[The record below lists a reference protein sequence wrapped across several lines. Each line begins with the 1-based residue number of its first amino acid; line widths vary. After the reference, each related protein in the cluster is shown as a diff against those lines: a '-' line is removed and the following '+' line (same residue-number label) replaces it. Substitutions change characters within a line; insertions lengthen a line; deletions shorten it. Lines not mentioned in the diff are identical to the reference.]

1 MNGGKGEKYCIF
13 ALSKNHHTMKRLF
26 LITIL
31 FTAICSCFGQAKEI
45 TIERI
50 WDDYYFTPRGVPG
63 YTAMP
68 KSDYYTVVK
77 RAGIERYSFATG
89 ERVDMLVANSDLDR
103 LSKGTVNISKV
114 SSYEFSSDE
123 KKVVLAVDEE
133 SIWRRSSLA
142 FYYVY
147 DIENNK
153 LITVADTNTK
163 LHFAFLSEDGQKVLF
178 ARDCDLFYQDLA
190 TGVITQITHDGQ
202 ENAIFNGYADWV
214 YEEELDMSS
223 AASWSPDGSKIAF
236 LRFDQ
241 RRVKEYNFALYDN
254 LYPTDFK
261 YKYPKAGEDNSLVD
275 VYIYDLAS
283 KQLTRVDLGDNSNCY
298 FPRVY
303 WLPNSQDAV
312 ILKLNRH
319 QNQLDFIRY
328 NTVTKQQDIVYTDK
342 NDKWLDVTDNY
353 YFLKD
358 GKTMI
363 VTSERDGFNHI
374 YKVTLGGEIKQ
385 LTSGNWE
392 VNEIQYV
399 NENKKLIYYLSNE
412 SGVLNRDLYSI
423 TFDGKKK
430 TLMSTGDG
438 WNQPSF
444 SPNGNFYRNQ
454 YSNLNTLPIYTIRD
468 AKGKELRVLNDNK
481 HVKETMNAYGFVDRE
496 IIHFTTEDG
505 TELYGWMMKPANF
518 DPNKKY
524 PVMMN
529 CYGGPGSQQVANS
542 YGSWYDLALYQM
554 LAQKGYISVCVDGRG
569 TATRGDAFKKVIY
582 QQMGK
587 YEAIDQ
593 IAAAN
598 WLKKQSYV
606 DGDRIGIWGWS
617 FGGYLSALSLFRGD
631 GAFKM
636 AISVAPVTNWRYY
649 DNIYTERFMR
659 TPQEN
664 PDGYDLNSP
673 TTYAKDLKGKYLLI
687 HGTADDN
694 VHFQN
699 AMELVKAL
707 NEAGVEYDQFFFP
720 NKNHFIMGGN
730 TRTYLYKKLAKYIL
744 ENL

>member
-1 MNGGKGEKYCIF
+1 
-13 ALSKNHHTMKRLF
+13 MKK
-26 LITIL
+26 TL
-31 FTAICSCFGQAKEI
+31 FTLLLLAATLFSFGQAKKI
-45 TIERI
+45 TIEEI
-50 WDDYYFTPRGVPG
+50 WDKYYFTPRGVPG

-68 KSDYYTVVK
+68 NSDYYTTVS
-77 RAGIERYSFATG
+77 RSGIERYSFATG
-89 ERVDMLVANSDLDR
+89 EKVDMILANADLER
-103 LSKGTVNISKV
+103 LSGGAVNIRKV
-114 SSYEFSSDE
+114 SSYTFSNDE
-123 KKVVLAVDEE
+123 KKLVLAVDEE
-133 SIWRRSSLA
+133 SIWRRSTLA
-142 FYYVY
+142 FYYIY
-147 DIENNK
+147 DIENK
-153 LITVADTNTK
+153 TLQLVADTNTK
-163 LHFAFLSEDGQKVLF
+163 LHFAFLAEDGQKVLF
-178 ARDCDLFYQDLA
+178 ARDCDLFYQDMA
-190 TGVITQITHDGQ
+190 SGKITQITRDGQ
-202 ENAIFNGYADWV
+202 ENAILNGYADWV

-241 RRVKEYNFALYDN
+241 RRVKEYNFAIYDN

-275 VYIYDLAS
+275 VYIYDLATA
-283 KQLTRVDLGDNSNCY
+283 QLTRVDLGDNSNCY

-328 NTVTKQQDIVYTDK
+328 NTVTKQQDIIYTDK

-353 YFLKD
+353 YFLND

-374 YKVTLGGEIKQ
+374 YKVTFGGEIKQ

-399 NENKKLIYYLSNE
+399 NEAKKQIYYLSNE
-412 SGVLNRDLYSI
+412 SGVLNRDLYVI
-423 TFDGKKK
+423 NFDGKKK
-430 TLMSTGDG
+430 TLLSSGDG

-481 HVKETMNAYGFVDRE
+481 HVKETMDKYGFVDRE
-496 IIHFTTEDG
+496 IIHFTTDDG

-518 DPNKKY
+518 DPNKRY

-529 CYGGPGSQQVANS
+529 CYGGPGHQLVMNAYSSA
-542 YGSWYDLALYQM
+542 YDLAFYQM
-554 LAQKGYISVCVDGRG
+554 LAQHGYICVCVDGRG
-569 TATRGDAFKKVIY
+569 SATRGDAFKKVIY

-593 IAAAN
+593 IATAN

-617 FGGYLSALSLFRGD
+617 FGGYLSALSLFRGE

-699 AMELVKAL
+699 AMELVTAL

-730 TRTYLYKKLAKYIL
+730 TRTYLYNKLAKYIL

>member
-1 MNGGKGEKYCIF
+1 
-13 ALSKNHHTMKRLF
+13 MKK
-26 LITIL
+26 IL
-31 FTAICSCFGQAKEI
+31 LLTLMLTAIIISFGQAKKI
-45 TIERI
+45 TIEEI
-50 WDDYYFTPRGVPG
+50 WDKYYFTPRGVPG

-68 KSDYYTVVK
+68 NSDYYTTVS
-77 RAGIERYSFATG
+77 RSGIERYSFATG
-89 ERVDMLVANSDLDR
+89 EQVDMILTNTDLER
-103 LSKGTVNISKV
+103 LSGGAVNIRKV
-114 SSYEFSSDE
+114 SSYVFSNDE
-123 KKVVLAVDEE
+123 KKLVLAVDEE
-133 SIWRRSSLA
+133 SIWRRSTLA

-147 DIENNK
+147 DIEHK
-153 LITVADTNTK
+153 TLQLVADTNTK

-178 ARDCDLFYQDLA
+178 ARDCDLFYQDMA
-190 TGVITQITHDGQ
+190 TGKITQITRDGQ
-202 ENAIFNGYADWV
+202 ENAILNGYADWV

-275 VYIYDLAS
+275 VYIYDLAAQ
-283 KQLTRVDLGDNSNCY
+283 QLTKVDLGDNSNCY

-303 WLPNSQDAV
+303 WMPNSQDAV

-328 NTVTKQQDIVYTDK
+328 NTVTKQPDIVYTDK

-399 NENKKLIYYLSNE
+399 NEAKKQIYYLSNE
-412 SGVLNRDLYSI
+412 SGVLNRDLYVI
-423 TFDGKKK
+423 NFDGKKK
-430 TLMSTGDG
+430 TLISSGDG

-481 HVKETMNAYGFVDRE
+481 HVKETMGKYGFVDRE
-496 IIHFTTEDG
+496 IIHFTTDDG
-505 TELYGWMMKPANF
+505 TELYGWMMKPADFN
-518 DPNKKY
+518 PNKRY
-524 PVMMN
+524 PVMMT
-529 CYGGPGSQQVANS
+529 CYGGPGSQQVMNAYS
-542 YGSWYDLALYQM
+542 SAYDLAFYQM
-554 LAQKGYISVCVDGRG
+554 LAQHGYICVCVDGRG

-617 FGGYLSALSLFRGD
+617 FGGYLSALSLFRGE

-730 TRTYLYKKLAKYIL
+730 TRTYLYNKLAKYIL

>member
-1 MNGGKGEKYCIF
+1 
-13 ALSKNHHTMKRLF
+13 MKKHL
-26 LITIL
+26 LLLLMLVATL
-31 FTAICSCFGQAKEI
+31 VTFGQTKKI
-45 TIERI
+45 TIEDI
-50 WDDYYFTPRGVPG
+50 WNDFKFYPRGVAG

-68 KSDYYTVVK
+68 KSDYYTVIK

-89 ERVDMLVANSDLDR
+89 ERVDMLLSNADLER
-103 LSKGTVNISKV
+103 LSNGAVNISKV
-114 SSYEFSSDE
+114 SGYEFSSDE
-123 KKVVLAVDEE
+123 KRMVIAVEEE

-147 DIENNK
+147 DLVNK
-153 LITVADTNTK
+153 TLTMVADTNTK
-163 LHFAFLSEDGQKVLF
+163 LHFAFLSEDGSKVLF
-178 ARDCDLFYQDLA
+178 ARDCDLFYQDMA
-190 TGVITQITHDGQ
+190 TGKITRITSDGK
-202 ENAIFNGYADWV
+202 ENAILNGYADWV

-223 AASWSPDGSKIAF
+223 AASWSPDGTKIAF
-236 LRFDQ
+236 LRFDES
-241 RRVKEYNFALYDN
+241 RVKEYNFALYDN

-275 VYIYDLAS
+275 VYIYDVAAA
-283 KQLTRVDLGDNSNCY
+283 QLTKIDLGDNSNCY

-303 WLPNSQDAV
+303 WLPNSTDAV
-312 ILKLNRH
+312 VLKLNRH

-328 NTVTKQQDIVYTDK
+328 NTVTKAQDIIYTDK
-342 NDKWLDVTDNY
+342 NDKWLDVTDDY

-374 YKVTLGGEIKQ
+374 YKVTLGGEVKQ
-385 LTSGNWE
+385 LTSGKWE
-392 VNEIQYV
+392 VNKIQYV
-399 NENKKLIYYLSNE
+399 NEAKKQIYYLSNE
-412 SGVLNRDLYSI
+412 SGVLNRDLYVVN
-423 TFDGKKK
+423 FDGKKK
-430 TLMSTGDG
+430 ALISSGDG
-438 WNQPSF
+438 WNQTVF

-468 AKGKELRVLNDNK
+468 AKGKELRVLNDNQN
-481 HVKETMNAYGFVDRE
+481 VQNTMNEYGFVKRE
-496 IIHFTTEDG
+496 IISFTTADG
-505 TELYGWMMKPANF
+505 TQLNGWMMKPANF

-529 CYGGPGSQQVANS
+529 CYGGPGSQQVENAYQS
-542 YGSWYDLALYQM
+542 AQDYAFYQM
-554 LAQKGYISVCVDGRG
+554 LAQHGYISVCVDGRG
-569 TATRGDAFKKVIY
+569 TATRGDEFKKIIY

-593 IAAAN
+593 IATAN
-598 WLKKQSYV
+598 WLKTLPYV
-606 DGDRIGIWGWS
+606 DGSRIGIWGWS
-617 FGGYLSALSLFRGD
+617 FGGYLSALSMFRGE

-649 DNIYTERFMR
+649 DNVYTERFMR

-664 PDGYDLNSP
+664 PDGYDMNSP
-673 TTYAKDLKGKYLLI
+673 TTYANQLNGKYLLI

-699 AMELVKAL
+699 AMELIKGL

-720 NKNHFIMGGN
+720 NKNHFILGGN
-730 TRTYLYKKLAKYIL
+730 TRTYLYTKLAKYIL

>member
-1 MNGGKGEKYCIF
+1 
-13 ALSKNHHTMKRLF
+13 MKKHL
-26 LITIL
+26 LLLLMLVATL
-31 FTAICSCFGQAKEI
+31 VTFGQTKKI
-45 TIERI
+45 TIEDI
-50 WDDYYFTPRGVPG
+50 WNDFKFYPRGVAG

-68 KSDYYTVVK
+68 KSDYYTVIK

-89 ERVDMLVANSDLDR
+89 ERVDMLLSNADLER
-103 LSKGTVNISKV
+103 LSNGAVNISKV
-114 SSYEFSSDE
+114 SGYEFSSDE
-123 KKVVLAVDEE
+123 KRMVIAVEEE

-147 DIENNK
+147 DLVNK
-153 LITVADTNTK
+153 TLTMVADTNTK
-163 LHFAFLSEDGQKVLF
+163 LHFAFLSEDGSKVLF
-178 ARDCDLFYQDLA
+178 ARDCDLFYQDMA
-190 TGVITQITHDGQ
+190 TGKITRITSDGK
-202 ENAIFNGYADWV
+202 ENAILNGYADWV

-223 AASWSPDGSKIAF
+223 AASWSPDGTKIAF
-236 LRFDQ
+236 LRFDES
-241 RRVKEYNFALYDN
+241 RVKEYNFALYDN

-275 VYIYDLAS
+275 VYIYDVAAA
-283 KQLTRVDLGDNSNCY
+283 QLTKIDLGDNSNCY

-303 WLPNSQDAV
+303 WLPNSTDAV
-312 ILKLNRH
+312 VLKLNRH

-328 NTVTKQQDIVYTDK
+328 NTVTKAQDIIYTDK
-342 NDKWLDVTDNY
+342 NDKWLDVTDDY

-374 YKVTLGGEIKQ
+374 YKVTLGGEVKQ
-385 LTSGNWE
+385 LTSGKWE
-392 VNEIQYV
+392 VNKIQYV
-399 NENKKLIYYLSNE
+399 NEAKKQIYYLSNE
-412 SGVLNRDLYSI
+412 SGVLNRDLYVVN
-423 TFDGKKK
+423 FDGKKK
-430 TLMSTGDG
+430 ALISSGDG
-438 WNQPSF
+438 WNQTVF

-468 AKGKELRVLNDNK
+468 AKGKELRVLNDNQN
-481 HVKETMNAYGFVDRE
+481 VQNTMNEYGFVKRE
-496 IIHFTTEDG
+496 IISFTTADG
-505 TELYGWMMKPANF
+505 TQLNGWMMKPANF

-529 CYGGPGSQQVANS
+529 CYGGPGSQQVENAYQS
-542 YGSWYDLALYQM
+542 AQDYAFYQM
-554 LAQKGYISVCVDGRG
+554 LAQHGYISVCVDGRG
-569 TATRGDAFKKVIY
+569 TATRGDEFKKIIY

-593 IAAAN
+593 IATAN
-598 WLKKQSYV
+598 WLKTLPYV
-606 DGDRIGIWGWS
+606 DGSRIGIWGWS
-617 FGGYLSALSLFRGD
+617 FGGYLSALSMFRGE

-649 DNIYTERFMR
+649 DNVYTERFMR

-664 PDGYDLNSP
+664 PDGYDMNSP
-673 TTYAKDLKGKYLLI
+673 TTYANQLKGKYLLI

-699 AMELVKAL
+699 AMELIKGL

-720 NKNHFIMGGN
+720 NKNHFILGGN
-730 TRTYLYKKLAKYIL
+730 TRTYLYTKLAKYIM

>member
-1 MNGGKGEKYCIF
+1 MKKLLLSFFMLAF
-13 ALSKNHHTMKRLF
+13 AV
-26 LITIL
+26 I
-31 FTAICSCFGQAKEI
+31 AFGQAKKI
-45 TIERI
+45 TVEKI
-50 WDDYYFTPRGVPG
+50 WDDFYFYPRGVAG

-68 KSDYYTVVK
+68 KSDCYTVVK
-77 RAGIERYSFATG
+77 RGGIERYSFATG
-89 ERVDMLVANSDLDR
+89 ELIDMLLSNADLER
-103 LSKGTVNISKV
+103 LSGGTVDISKV
-114 SSYEFSSDE
+114 SGYEFTADE
-123 KKVVLAVDEE
+123 SKIVLAIDEE
-133 SIWRRSSLA
+133 SIWRRSTLA

-147 DIENNK
+147 DIAAK
-153 LITVADTNTK
+153 TLTLVADTNTK
-163 LHFAFLSEDGQKVLF
+163 LHFAVLSEDGTKVLF
-178 ARDCDLFYQDLA
+178 ARDCDLFYQELA
-190 TGVITQITHDGQ
+190 TGKITQITRDGKP
-202 ENAIFNGYADWV
+202 NAILNGYADWV
-214 YEEELDMSS
+214 YEEELDMSR
-223 AASWSPDGSKIAF
+223 AASWSPDGTKIAF
-236 LRFDQ
+236 LRFDES
-241 RRVKEYNFALYDN
+241 RVKEYNFALYDE

-275 VYIYDLAS
+275 VYIYDVAAKS
-283 KQLTRVDLGDNSNCY
+283 LTKVDLGDNSNCY

-303 WLPNSQDAV
+303 WMPNSQDAV

-319 QNQLDFIRY
+319 QDRLDFIRY
-328 NTVTKQQDIVYTDK
+328 NTATRQQDIVYTDQ

-353 YFLKD
+353 YFLSD
-358 GKTMI
+358 NNSMI
-363 VTSERDGFNHI
+363 VTSERNGFNHI
-374 YKVTLGGEIKQ
+374 YKVTFGGEIKQ
-385 LTSGNWE
+385 LTNGDWE

-399 NENKKLIYYLSNE
+399 NEKKKLIYYLSNE
-412 SGVLNRDLYSI
+412 SGVLNRDLYVI
-423 TFDGKKK
+423 NFDGKKK
-430 TLMSTGDG
+430 QLLTKGDG
-438 WNQPSF
+438 WASTEF
-444 SPNGNFYRNQ
+444 CPNGNYYRLQ
-454 YSNLNTLPIYTIRD
+454 YSDLNTLPKYTINE
-468 AKGKELRVLNDNK
+468 KSGKELRVLNDNK
-481 HVKETMNAYGFVDRE
+481 HVKETMDKYGFVNRE

-518 DPNKKY
+518 DPNKRY

-529 CYGGPGSQQVANS
+529 CYGGPGSQQVMNAYS
-542 YGSWYDLALYQM
+542 SAQDLAFYQM
-554 LAQKGYISVCVDGRG
+554 LAQHGYISVCVDGRG

-598 WLKKQSYV
+598 WLKKQPYV

-617 FGGYLSALSLFRGD
+617 FCGYLSALSLFRGD

-673 TTYAKDLKGKYLLI
+673 TTYAKDLKGKYFLI

-730 TRTYLYKKLAKYIL
+730 TRTYLYNKLAKYIL

>member
-1 MNGGKGEKYCIF
+1 
-13 ALSKNHHTMKRLF
+13 MKKHL
-26 LITIL
+26 LLLLMLVATL
-31 FTAICSCFGQAKEI
+31 VTFGQTKKI
-45 TIERI
+45 TIEDI
-50 WDDYYFTPRGVPG
+50 WNDFKFYPRGVAG

-68 KSDYYTVVK
+68 KSDYYTVIK

-89 ERVDMLVANSDLDR
+89 ERVDMLLSNADLER
-103 LSKGTVNISKV
+103 LSNGAVNISKV
-114 SSYEFSSDE
+114 SGYEFSSDE
-123 KKVVLAVDEE
+123 KRMVIAVEEE

-147 DIENNK
+147 DLVNK
-153 LITVADTNTK
+153 TLTMVADTNTK
-163 LHFAFLSEDGQKVLF
+163 LHFAFLSEDGSKVLF
-178 ARDCDLFYQDLA
+178 ARDCDLFYQDMA
-190 TGVITQITHDGQ
+190 TGKITRITNDGK
-202 ENAIFNGYADWV
+202 ENAILNGYADWV

-223 AASWSPDGSKIAF
+223 AASWSPDGTKIAF
-236 LRFDQ
+236 LRFDES
-241 RRVKEYNFALYDN
+241 RVKEYNFALYDN

-275 VYIYDLAS
+275 VYIYDVAAA
-283 KQLTRVDLGDNSNCY
+283 QLTKIDLGDNSNCY

-303 WLPNSQDAV
+303 WLPNSTDAV
-312 ILKLNRH
+312 VLKLNRH

-328 NTVTKQQDIVYTDK
+328 NTVTKAQDIIYTDK
-342 NDKWLDVTDNY
+342 NDKWLDVTDDY

-374 YKVTLGGEIKQ
+374 YKVTLGGEVKQ
-385 LTSGNWE
+385 LTSGKWE
-392 VNEIQYV
+392 VNKIQYV
-399 NENKKLIYYLSNE
+399 NEAKKQIYYLSNE
-412 SGVLNRDLYSI
+412 SGVLNRDLYVMN
-423 TFDGKKK
+423 FDGKKK
-430 TLMSTGDG
+430 ALISSGDG
-438 WNQPSF
+438 WNQTVF

-468 AKGKELRVLNDNK
+468 AKGKELRVLNDNQN
-481 HVKETMNAYGFVDRE
+481 VQNTMNEYGFVKRE
-496 IIHFTTEDG
+496 IISFTTADG
-505 TELYGWMMKPANF
+505 TQLNGWMMKPANF

-529 CYGGPGSQQVANS
+529 CYGGPGSQQVENAYQS
-542 YGSWYDLALYQM
+542 AQDYAFYQM
-554 LAQKGYISVCVDGRG
+554 LAQHGYISVCVDGRG
-569 TATRGDAFKKVIY
+569 TATRGDEFKKIIY

-593 IAAAN
+593 IATAN
-598 WLKKQSYV
+598 WLKSLPYV
-606 DGDRIGIWGWS
+606 DGNRIGIWGWS
-617 FGGYLSALSLFRGD
+617 FGGYLSALSMFRGE

-649 DNIYTERFMR
+649 DNVYTERFMR

-664 PDGYDLNSP
+664 PDGYDMNSP
-673 TTYAKDLKGKYLLI
+673 TTYANQLNGKYLLI

-699 AMELVKAL
+699 AMELVKGL

-720 NKNHFIMGGN
+720 NKNHFILGGN
-730 TRTYLYKKLAKYIL
+730 TRTYLYTKLAKYIL

>member
-1 MNGGKGEKYCIF
+1 MKKLLLSFFMLAF
-13 ALSKNHHTMKRLF
+13 AV
-26 LITIL
+26 I
-31 FTAICSCFGQAKEI
+31 AFGQAKKI
-45 TIERI
+45 TVEKI
-50 WDDYYFTPRGVPG
+50 WDDFYFYPRGVAG

-68 KSDYYTVVK
+68 KSDCYTVVK
-77 RAGIERYSFATG
+77 RGGIERYSFATG
-89 ERVDMLVANSDLDR
+89 ELIDMLLSNADLER
-103 LSKGTVNISKV
+103 LSGGTVDISKV
-114 SSYEFSSDE
+114 SGYEFTADE
-123 KKVVLAVDEE
+123 SKIVLAIDEE
-133 SIWRRSSLA
+133 SIWRRSTLA

-147 DIENNK
+147 DIAAK
-153 LITVADTNTK
+153 TLTLVADTNTK
-163 LHFAFLSEDGQKVLF
+163 LHFAVLTEDGTKVLF
-178 ARDCDLFYQDLA
+178 ARDCDLFYQELA
-190 TGVITQITHDGQ
+190 TGKITQITRDGKP
-202 ENAIFNGYADWV
+202 NAILNGYADWV
-214 YEEELDMSS
+214 YEEELDMSR
-223 AASWSPDGSKIAF
+223 AASWSPDGTKIAF
-236 LRFDQ
+236 LRFDES
-241 RRVKEYNFALYDN
+241 RVKEYNFALYDE

-275 VYIYDLAS
+275 VYIYDVAAKS
-283 KQLTRVDLGDNSNCY
+283 LTKVDLGDNSNCY

-303 WLPNSQDAV
+303 WMPNSQDAV

-319 QNQLDFIRY
+319 QDRLDFIRY
-328 NTVTKQQDIVYTDK
+328 NTATRQQDIVYTDQ

-353 YFLKD
+353 YFLSD
-358 GKTMI
+358 NNSMI
-363 VTSERDGFNHI
+363 VTSERNGFNHI
-374 YKVTLGGEIKQ
+374 YKVTFGGEIKQ
-385 LTSGNWE
+385 LTNGDWE

-399 NENKKLIYYLSNE
+399 NEKKKLIYYLSNE
-412 SGVLNRDLYSI
+412 SGVLNRDLYVI
-423 TFDGKKK
+423 NFDGKKK
-430 TLMSTGDG
+430 QLLTKGDG
-438 WNQPSF
+438 WASTEF
-444 SPNGNFYRNQ
+444 CPNGNYYRLQ
-454 YSNLNTLPIYTIRD
+454 YSDLNTLPKYTINE
-468 AKGKELRVLNDNK
+468 KSGKELRVLNDNK
-481 HVKETMNAYGFVDRE
+481 HVKETMDKYGFVNRE

-518 DPNKKY
+518 DPNKRY

-529 CYGGPGSQQVANS
+529 CYGGPGSQQVMNAYS
-542 YGSWYDLALYQM
+542 SAQDLAFYQM
-554 LAQKGYISVCVDGRG
+554 LAQHGYISVCVDGRG

-598 WLKKQSYV
+598 WLKKQPYV

-631 GAFKM
+631 GTFKM

-673 TTYAKDLKGKYLLI
+673 TTYAKDLKGKYFLI

-730 TRTYLYKKLAKYIL
+730 TRTYLYNKLAKYIL

>member
-1 MNGGKGEKYCIF
+1 
-13 ALSKNHHTMKRLF
+13 MKRLF
-26 LITIL
+26 LITLL
-31 FTAICSCFGQAKEI
+31 FTAICSCFGQSKEI

-50 WDDYYFTPRGVPG
+50 WDDFYFYPRGVAG

-77 RAGIERYSFATG
+77 RAGIERYSFETG
-89 ERVDMLVANSDLDR
+89 DRLDLIVANADLDR
-103 LSKGTVNISKV
+103 LSHGAVNISKV
-114 SSYEFSSDE
+114 SGYEFSSDE

-147 DIENNK
+147 DMENNK

-178 ARDCDLFYQDLA
+178 ARDCNLFYQDLA
-190 TGVITQITHDGQ
+190 TREITQITYDGQ

-214 YEEELDMSS
+214 YEEELNMSS

-241 RRVKEYNFALYDN
+241 RRVKEYNFALYDE

-275 VYIYDLAS
+275 VYIYDLAT
-283 KQLTRVDLGDNSNCY
+283 KALTKVDLGDNSNCY

-423 TFDGKKK
+423 NFDGKKK
-430 TLMSTGDG
+430 TLLSSGDG
-438 WNQPSF
+438 WNETEF
-444 SPNGNFYRNQ
+444 SPNGNYYRNQ
-454 YSNLNTLPIYTIRD
+454 YSNLNTLPIYTIRN

-481 HVKETMNAYGFVDRE
+481 HVKQTMDAYGFVDRE

-529 CYGGPGSQQVANS
+529 CYGGPGSQQVMNAYS
-542 YGSWYDLALYQM
+542 GAQDLALYQM

-598 WLKKQSYV
+598 WLKKQPYV
-606 DGDRIGIWGWS
+606 DGSRIGIWGWS
-617 FGGYLSALSLFRGD
+617 FGGYLSALSLFRGED
-631 GAFKM
+631 AFKM

-673 TTYAKDLKGKYLLI
+673 TTYAKDLKGKYLLV

-730 TRTYLYKKLAKYIL
+730 TRTYLYNKLAKYIL

>member
-1 MNGGKGEKYCIF
+1 MKKILLPLLLLAF
-13 ALSKNHHTMKRLF
+13 AMTV
-26 LITIL
+26 
-31 FTAICSCFGQAKEI
+31 FGQDKKI
-45 TIERI
+45 TVERI
-50 WDDYYFTPRGVPG
+50 WNDYYFYPRGVAG

-77 RAGIERYSFATG
+77 RGGIERYSFATG
-89 ERVDMLVANSDLDR
+89 EMVDMLVSNADLER
-103 LSKGTVNISKV
+103 LSDGVVNISNV
-114 SSYEFSSDE
+114 SSYEFTSDE
-123 KKVVLAVDEE
+123 SKIMLAIEEE
-133 SIWRRSSLA
+133 SIWRRSTLA
-142 FYYVY
+142 YYYVY
-147 DIENNK
+147 DIAAQT
-153 LITVADTNTK
+153 LTRVAGTETK
-163 LHFAFLSEDGQKVLF
+163 LHFAVLTEDGTKVLF
-178 ARDCDLFYQDLA
+178 ARDCDLFYQDMA
-190 TGVITQITHDGQ
+190 TGKITQITHDGKP
-202 ENAIFNGYADWV
+202 NAILNGYADWV
-214 YEEELDMSS
+214 YEEELDMSR
-223 AASWSPDGSKIAF
+223 AASWSPDGTKIAF
-236 LRFDQ
+236 LRFDES
-241 RRVKEYNFALYDN
+241 RVKEYNFALYDE

-275 VYIYDLAS
+275 VCIYDVATGSLS
-283 KQLTRVDLGDNSNCY
+283 KVDLGDNTNCY

-303 WLPNSQDAV
+303 WMPDSRDAI

-319 QNQLDFIRY
+319 QNRLDFIRY
-328 NTVTKQQDIVYTDK
+328 NTVTKQQDVVYTDE
-342 NDKWLDVTDNY
+342 NEKWLDVTDNY

-358 GKTMI
+358 GQTMI

-374 YKVTLGGEIKQ
+374 YKVTLGGGRQQ

-399 NENKKLIYYLSNE
+399 SEDKKLIYYLSNE
-412 SGVLNRDLYSI
+412 SGVLNRDLYVI
-423 TFDGKKK
+423 NFDGKKK
-430 TLMSTGDG
+430 KLLSKGDG
-438 WNQPSF
+438 WASTEF
-444 SPNGNFYRNQ
+444 SPNGNYYRLQ
-454 YSNLNTLPIYTIRD
+454 YSDLNTLPKYTINDRT
-468 AKGKELRVLNDNK
+468 GKELRVLNDN
-481 HVKETMNAYGFVDRE
+481 HNVQETMDKFGFVKRE
-496 IIHFTTEDG
+496 IIHFTTDDG

-518 DPNKKY
+518 DPNKRY

-529 CYGGPGSQQVANS
+529 CYGGPGSQQVMNAYS
-542 YGSWYDLALYQM
+542 GAQDLAFYQM
-554 LAQKGYISVCVDGRG
+554 LAQHGYISVCVDGRG
-569 TATRGDAFKKVIY
+569 TATRGDAFKKIIY

-598 WLKKQSYV
+598 WLKKQPFV

-673 TTYAKDLKGKYLLI
+673 TTYAKDLKGSYLLV

-730 TRTYLYKKLAKYIL
+730 TRTYLYNKLSKYIL
-744 ENL
+744 EHL

>member
-1 MNGGKGEKYCIF
+1 
-13 ALSKNHHTMKRLF
+13 MKKHL
-26 LITIL
+26 LLLLMLVATL
-31 FTAICSCFGQAKEI
+31 VTFGQTKKI
-45 TIERI
+45 TVEDI
-50 WDDYYFTPRGVPG
+50 WNDFKFYPRGVAG

-68 KSDYYTVVK
+68 KSDYYTVIK

-89 ERVDMLVANSDLDR
+89 ERVDMLLSNADLER
-103 LSKGTVNISKV
+103 LSNGAVNISKV
-114 SSYEFSSDE
+114 SGYEFSSDE
-123 KKVVLAVDEE
+123 KRMVIAVEEE

-147 DIENNK
+147 DLVNK
-153 LITVADTNTK
+153 TLTMVADTNTK
-163 LHFAFLSEDGQKVLF
+163 LHFAFLSEDGSKVLF
-178 ARDCDLFYQDLA
+178 ARDCDLFYQDMA
-190 TGVITQITHDGQ
+190 TGKITRITSDGK
-202 ENAIFNGYADWV
+202 ENAILNGYADWV

-223 AASWSPDGSKIAF
+223 AASWSPDGTKIAF
-236 LRFDQ
+236 LRFDES
-241 RRVKEYNFALYDN
+241 RVKEYNFALYDN

-275 VYIYDLAS
+275 VYIYDVAAA
-283 KQLTRVDLGDNSNCY
+283 QLTKIDLGDNSNCY

-303 WLPNSQDAV
+303 WLPNSTDAV
-312 ILKLNRH
+312 VLKLNRH

-328 NTVTKQQDIVYTDK
+328 NTVTKAQDIIYTDK
-342 NDKWLDVTDNY
+342 NDKWLDVTDDY

-385 LTSGNWE
+385 LTSGKWE
-392 VNEIQYV
+392 VNKIQYV
-399 NENKKLIYYLSNE
+399 NEAKKQIYYLSNE
-412 SGVLNRDLYSI
+412 SGVLNRDLYVVN
-423 TFDGKKK
+423 FDGKKK
-430 TLMSTGDG
+430 ALISSGDG
-438 WNQPSF
+438 WNQTVF

-468 AKGKELRVLNDNK
+468 AKGKELRVLNDNQN
-481 HVKETMNAYGFVDRE
+481 VQNTMNEYGFVKRE
-496 IIHFTTEDG
+496 IISFTTADG
-505 TELYGWMMKPANF
+505 TQLNGWMMKPANF

-529 CYGGPGSQQVANS
+529 CYGGPGSQQVENAYQS
-542 YGSWYDLALYQM
+542 AQDYAFYQM
-554 LAQKGYISVCVDGRG
+554 LAQHGYISVCVDGRG
-569 TATRGDAFKKVIY
+569 TATRGDEFKKIIY

-593 IAAAN
+593 IATAN
-598 WLKKQSYV
+598 WLKTLPYV
-606 DGDRIGIWGWS
+606 DGSRIGIWGWS
-617 FGGYLSALSLFRGD
+617 FGGYLSALSMFRGE

-649 DNIYTERFMR
+649 DNVYTERFMR

-664 PDGYDLNSP
+664 PDGYDMNSP
-673 TTYAKDLKGKYLLI
+673 TTYANQLNGKYLLI

-699 AMELVKAL
+699 AMELIKGL

-720 NKNHFIMGGN
+720 NKNHFILGGN
-730 TRTYLYKKLAKYIL
+730 TRTYLYTKLAKYIM

>member
-1 MNGGKGEKYCIF
+1 MKKLLLSFFMLAF
-13 ALSKNHHTMKRLF
+13 AV
-26 LITIL
+26 I
-31 FTAICSCFGQAKEI
+31 AFGQAKKI
-45 TIERI
+45 TVEKI
-50 WDDYYFTPRGVPG
+50 WDDFYFYPRGVAG

-68 KSDYYTVVK
+68 KSDCYTVVK
-77 RAGIERYSFATG
+77 RGGIERYSFATG
-89 ERVDMLVANSDLDR
+89 ELIDMLLSNADLER
-103 LSKGTVNISKV
+103 LSGGTVDISKV
-114 SSYEFSSDE
+114 SGYEFTADE
-123 KKVVLAVDEE
+123 SKIVLAIDEE
-133 SIWRRSSLA
+133 SIWRRSTLA

-147 DIENNK
+147 DIAAK
-153 LITVADTNTK
+153 TLTLVADTNTK
-163 LHFAFLSEDGQKVLF
+163 LHFAVLTEDGTKVLF
-178 ARDCDLFYQDLA
+178 ARDCDLFYQELA
-190 TGVITQITHDGQ
+190 TGKITQITRDGKP
-202 ENAIFNGYADWV
+202 NAILNGYADWV
-214 YEEELDMSS
+214 YEEELDMSR
-223 AASWSPDGSKIAF
+223 AASWSPDGTKIAF
-236 LRFDQ
+236 LRFDES
-241 RRVKEYNFALYDN
+241 RVKEYNFALYDE

-275 VYIYDLAS
+275 VYIYDVAAKS
-283 KQLTRVDLGDNSNCY
+283 LTKVDLGDNSNCY

-303 WLPNSQDAV
+303 WMPNSQDAV

-319 QNQLDFIRY
+319 QDRLDFIRY
-328 NTVTKQQDIVYTDK
+328 NTATRQQDIVYTDQ

-353 YFLKD
+353 YFLSD
-358 GKTMI
+358 NNSMI
-363 VTSERDGFNHI
+363 VTSERNGFNHI
-374 YKVTLGGEIKQ
+374 YKVTFGGEIKQ
-385 LTSGNWE
+385 LTNGDWE

-399 NENKKLIYYLSNE
+399 NEKKKLIYYLSNE
-412 SGVLNRDLYSI
+412 SGVLNRDLYVI
-423 TFDGKKK
+423 NFDGKKK
-430 TLMSTGDG
+430 QLLTKGDG
-438 WNQPSF
+438 WASTEF
-444 SPNGNFYRNQ
+444 CPNGNYYRLQ
-454 YSNLNTLPIYTIRD
+454 YSDLNTLPKYTINE
-468 AKGKELRVLNDNK
+468 KSGKELRVLNDNK
-481 HVKETMNAYGFVDRE
+481 HVKETMDKYGFVNRE

-518 DPNKKY
+518 DPNKRY

-529 CYGGPGSQQVANS
+529 CYGGPGSQQVMNAYS
-542 YGSWYDLALYQM
+542 SAQDLAFYQM
-554 LAQKGYISVCVDGRG
+554 LAQHGYISVCVDGRG

-598 WLKKQSYV
+598 WLKKQPYV

-673 TTYAKDLKGKYLLI
+673 TTYAKDLKGKYFLI

-730 TRTYLYKKLAKYIL
+730 TRTYLYNKLTKYIL

>member
-1 MNGGKGEKYCIF
+1 MKKIL
-13 ALSKNHHTMKRLF
+13 LSLF
-26 LITIL
+26 LMAVVVLT
-31 FTAICSCFGQAKEI
+31 FGQDKKI

-50 WDDYYFTPRGVPG
+50 WDDYYFYPRGVAG

-77 RAGIERYSFATG
+77 RGGIELYSFATG
-89 ERVDMLVANSDLDR
+89 DKIDLLVSNEELES
-103 LSKGTVNISKV
+103 LSGGAVNMGKV
-114 SSYEFSSDE
+114 SSYMFTSDE
-123 KKVVLAVDEE
+123 SKIVFAIDEE
-133 SIWRRSSLA
+133 SIWRRSTLA
-142 FYYVY
+142 YYYVY
-147 DIENNK
+147 DIAQK
-153 LITVADTNTK
+153 TLTLVADTNTK
-163 LHFAFLSEDGQKVLF
+163 LHFAVLTEDGTKVLF
-178 ARDCDLFYQDLA
+178 ARDCDLFYQDMA
-190 TGVITQITHDGQ
+190 TGKITQITHDGKP
-202 ENAIFNGYADWV
+202 NAILNGYADWV
-214 YEEELDMSS
+214 YEEELDMSR
-223 AASWSPDGSKIAF
+223 AASWSPDGTKIAF
-236 LRFDQ
+236 LRFDES
-241 RRVKEYNFALYDN
+241 RVKEYNFALYDE

-275 VYIYDLAS
+275 VYIYDIAS
-283 KQLTRVDLGDNSNCY
+283 GNLSKVDLGDNTNCY

-303 WLPNSQDAV
+303 WMPNSRDAI

-319 QNQLDFIRY
+319 QDQLDFIRF
-328 NTVTKQQDIVYTDK
+328 NTVTKQQDIVYTDR

-374 YKVTLGGEIKQ
+374 YKVTLGEGLQQ

-399 NENKKLIYYLSNE
+399 NEDKKLIYYLSNE

-430 TLMSTGDG
+430 TMLSSGDG

-444 SPNGNFYRNQ
+444 SPNGHFYRNQ
-454 YSNLNTLPIYTIRD
+454 YSNLNTLPVYTIRD

-481 HVKETMNAYGFVDRE
+481 HVKETMDKYGFVQRE
-496 IIHFTTEDG
+496 IIHFTTDDG

-518 DPNKKY
+518 NQNKRY
-524 PVMMN
+524 PVMMT
-529 CYGGPGSQQVANS
+529 CYGGPGSQQVMNAYS
-542 YGSWYDLALYQM
+542 SAQDLAFYQM
-554 LAQKGYISVCVDGRG
+554 LAQHGYICVCVDGRG

-598 WLKKQSYV
+598 WLKKQTYV

-673 TTYAKDLKGKYLLI
+673 TTYAKDLKGSYLLI

-730 TRTYLYKKLAKYIL
+730 TRTYLYNKLAKYIL
-744 ENL
+744 EHL

>member
-1 MNGGKGEKYCIF
+1 MKKILLSLLLF
-13 ALSKNHHTMKRLF
+13 AVAMTS
-26 LITIL
+26 
-31 FTAICSCFGQAKEI
+31 FGQDKKI

-50 WDDYYFTPRGVPG
+50 WNDYYFYPRGVAG

-89 ERVDMLVANSDLDR
+89 EMVDMLLSNADLER
-103 LSKGTVNISKV
+103 LSDGAVNMGNV
-114 SSYEFSSDE
+114 SSYKFTSDE
-123 KKVVLAVDEE
+123 SKIVLAIDEE
-133 SIWRRSSLA
+133 SIWRRSTLA
-142 FYYVY
+142 YYYVY
-147 DIENNK
+147 DIAAQT
-153 LITVADTNTK
+153 LTRVAGTETK
-163 LHFAFLSEDGQKVLF
+163 LHFAELTEDGSKVLF
-178 ARDCDLFYQDLA
+178 ARDCDLFYQDMA
-190 TGVITQITHDGQ
+190 TGKITQITHDGQ
-202 ENAIFNGYADWV
+202 PNAILNGYADWV
-214 YEEELDMSS
+214 YEEELDMSG
-223 AASWSPDGSKIAF
+223 AASWSPDGTKIAF
-236 LRFDQ
+236 LRFDES
-241 RRVKEYNFALYDN
+241 RVKEYNFALYDD

-275 VYIYDLAS
+275 VCIYDVATGS
-283 KQLTRVDLGDNSNCY
+283 LTKVDLGDNTNCY

-303 WLPNSQDAV
+303 WMPNSRDAI

-319 QNQLDFIRY
+319 QNRLDFIRY
-328 NTVTKQQDIVYTDK
+328 NTVTKQQEVVYTDE

-358 GKTMI
+358 GQTMI

-374 YKVTLGGEIKQ
+374 YKVTLGGGLQQ

-399 NENKKLIYYLSNE
+399 SEDKKLIYYLSNE
-412 SGVLNRDLYSI
+412 SGVLNRDLYVI
-423 TFDGKKK
+423 NFDGKKK
-430 TLMSTGDG
+430 KLLSKGDG
-438 WNQPSF
+438 WASTEF
-444 SPNGNFYRNQ
+444 SPNGNYYRLQ
-454 YSNLNTLPIYTIRD
+454 YSDLNTLPKYTINDRT
-468 AKGKELRVLNDNK
+468 GKELRVLNDN
-481 HVKETMNAYGFVDRE
+481 HNVQETMDKFGFVKRE
-496 IIHFTTEDG
+496 IIHFTTDDG

-518 DPNKKY
+518 DPNKRY

-529 CYGGPGSQQVANS
+529 CYGGPGSQQVMNAYS
-542 YGSWYDLALYQM
+542 GAQDLAFYQM
-554 LAQKGYISVCVDGRG
+554 LAQHGYISVCVDGRG

-598 WLKKQSYV
+598 WLKKQPFV

-673 TTYAKDLKGKYLLI
+673 TTYAKDLKGSYLLV

-730 TRTYLYKKLAKYIL
+730 TRTYLYNKLAKYIL

>member
-1 MNGGKGEKYCIF
+1 
-13 ALSKNHHTMKRLF
+13 MKKHL
-26 LITIL
+26 LLLLMLVATL
-31 FTAICSCFGQAKEI
+31 VTFGQTKKI
-45 TIERI
+45 TIEDI
-50 WDDYYFTPRGVPG
+50 WNDFKFYPRGVAG

-68 KSDYYTVVK
+68 KSDYYTVIK

-89 ERVDMLVANSDLDR
+89 ERVDMLLSNADLER
-103 LSKGTVNISKV
+103 LSNGAVNISKV
-114 SSYEFSSDE
+114 SGYEFSSDE
-123 KKVVLAVDEE
+123 KRMVIAVEEE

-147 DIENNK
+147 DLVNK
-153 LITVADTNTK
+153 TLTMVADTNTK
-163 LHFAFLSEDGQKVLF
+163 LHFAFLSEDGSKVLF
-178 ARDCDLFYQDLA
+178 ARDCDLFYQDMA
-190 TGVITQITHDGQ
+190 TGKITRITSDGK
-202 ENAIFNGYADWV
+202 ENAILNGYADWV

-223 AASWSPDGSKIAF
+223 AASWSPDGTKIAF
-236 LRFDQ
+236 LRFDES
-241 RRVKEYNFALYDN
+241 RVKEYNFALYDN

-275 VYIYDLAS
+275 VYIYDVAAA
-283 KQLTRVDLGDNSNCY
+283 QLTKIDLGDNSNCY

-303 WLPNSQDAV
+303 WLPNSTDAV
-312 ILKLNRH
+312 VLKLNRH

-328 NTVTKQQDIVYTDK
+328 NTVTKAQDIIYTDK
-342 NDKWLDVTDNY
+342 NDKWLDVTDDY

-374 YKVTLGGEIKQ
+374 YKVTLGGEVKQ
-385 LTSGNWE
+385 LTSGKWE
-392 VNEIQYV
+392 VNKIQYV
-399 NENKKLIYYLSNE
+399 NEAKKQIYYLSNE
-412 SGVLNRDLYSI
+412 SGVLNRDLYVVN
-423 TFDGKKK
+423 FDGKKK
-430 TLMSTGDG
+430 ALISSGDG
-438 WNQPSF
+438 WNQTVF

-468 AKGKELRVLNDNK
+468 AKGKELRVLNDNQN
-481 HVKETMNAYGFVDRE
+481 VQNTMNEYGFVKRE
-496 IIHFTTEDG
+496 IISFTTADG
-505 TELYGWMMKPANF
+505 TQLNGWIMKPANF

-529 CYGGPGSQQVANS
+529 CYGGPGSQQVENAYQS
-542 YGSWYDLALYQM
+542 AQDYAFYQM
-554 LAQKGYISVCVDGRG
+554 LAQHGYISVCVDGRG
-569 TATRGDAFKKVIY
+569 TATRGDEFKKIIY

-593 IAAAN
+593 IATAN
-598 WLKKQSYV
+598 WLKTLPYV
-606 DGDRIGIWGWS
+606 DGSRIGIWGWS
-617 FGGYLSALSLFRGD
+617 FGGYLSALSMFRGE

-649 DNIYTERFMR
+649 DNVYTERFMR

-664 PDGYDLNSP
+664 PDGYDMNSP
-673 TTYAKDLKGKYLLI
+673 TTYASQLKGKYLLI

-699 AMELVKAL
+699 AMELIKGL

-720 NKNHFIMGGN
+720 NKNHFILGGN
-730 TRTYLYKKLAKYIL
+730 TRTYLYTKLAKYIL

>member
-1 MNGGKGEKYCIF
+1 MLV
-13 ALSKNHHTMKRLF
+13 ATLVT
-26 LITIL
+26 
-31 FTAICSCFGQAKEI
+31 FGQTKKI
-45 TIERI
+45 TVEDI
-50 WDDYYFTPRGVPG
+50 WNDFKFYPRGVAG

-68 KSDYYTVVK
+68 KSDYYTVIK

-89 ERVDMLVANSDLDR
+89 ERVDMLLSNADLER
-103 LSKGTVNISKV
+103 LSNGAVNISKV
-114 SSYEFSSDE
+114 SGYEFSSDE
-123 KKVVLAVDEE
+123 KRMVIAVEEE

-147 DIENNK
+147 DLVNK
-153 LITVADTNTK
+153 TLTMVADTNTK
-163 LHFAFLSEDGQKVLF
+163 LHFAFLSEDGSKVLF
-178 ARDCDLFYQDLA
+178 ARDCDLFYQDMA
-190 TGVITQITHDGQ
+190 TGKITRITSDGK
-202 ENAIFNGYADWV
+202 ENAILNGYADWV

-223 AASWSPDGSKIAF
+223 AASWSPDGTKIAF
-236 LRFDQ
+236 LRFDES
-241 RRVKEYNFALYDN
+241 RVKEYNFALYDN

-275 VYIYDLAS
+275 VYIYDVATA
-283 KQLTRVDLGDNSNCY
+283 QLTKIDLGDNSNCY

-303 WLPNSQDAV
+303 WLPNSTDAV
-312 ILKLNRH
+312 VLKLNRH

-328 NTVTKQQDIVYTDK
+328 NTVTKAQDIIYTDK
-342 NDKWLDVTDNY
+342 NDKWLDVTDDY

-374 YKVTLGGEIKQ
+374 YKVTLGGEVKQ
-385 LTSGNWE
+385 LTSGKWE
-392 VNEIQYV
+392 VNKIQYV
-399 NENKKLIYYLSNE
+399 NEAKKQIYYLSNE
-412 SGVLNRDLYSI
+412 SGVLNRDLYVVN
-423 TFDGKKK
+423 FDGKKK
-430 TLMSTGDG
+430 ALISSGDG
-438 WNQPSF
+438 WNQTVF

-468 AKGKELRVLNDNK
+468 AKGKELRVLNDNQN
-481 HVKETMNAYGFVDRE
+481 VQNTMNEYGFVKRE
-496 IIHFTTEDG
+496 IISFTTADG
-505 TELYGWMMKPANF
+505 TQLNGWMMKPANF

-529 CYGGPGSQQVANS
+529 CYGGPGSQQVENAYQS
-542 YGSWYDLALYQM
+542 AQDYAFYQM
-554 LAQKGYISVCVDGRG
+554 LAQHGYISVCVDGRG
-569 TATRGDAFKKVIY
+569 TATRGDEFKKIIY

-593 IAAAN
+593 IATAN
-598 WLKKQSYV
+598 WLKTLPYV
-606 DGDRIGIWGWS
+606 DGSRIGIWGWS
-617 FGGYLSALSLFRGD
+617 FGGYLSALSMFRGE

-649 DNIYTERFMR
+649 DNVYTERFMR

-664 PDGYDLNSP
+664 PDGYDMNSP
-673 TTYAKDLKGKYLLI
+673 TTYANQLKGKYLLI

-699 AMELVKAL
+699 AMELIKGL

-720 NKNHFIMGGN
+720 NKNHFILGGN
-730 TRTYLYKKLAKYIL
+730 TRTYLYTKLAKYIL

>member
-1 MNGGKGEKYCIF
+1 
-13 ALSKNHHTMKRLF
+13 MKKHL
-26 LITIL
+26 LLLLMVVATL
-31 FTAICSCFGQAKEI
+31 VTFGQTKKI
-45 TIERI
+45 TVEDI
-50 WDDYYFTPRGVPG
+50 WNDFKFYPRGVAG

-68 KSDYYTVVK
+68 QSDYYTVIK

-89 ERVDMLVANSDLDR
+89 ERVDMLLSNDDLER
-103 LSKGTVNISKV
+103 LSHGAVNISKV
-114 SSYEFSSDE
+114 SGYEFSSDE
-123 KKVVLAVDEE
+123 KRMVIAVEEE

-147 DIENNK
+147 DLVNK
-153 LITVADTNTK
+153 TLTMVADTNTK
-163 LHFAFLSEDGQKVLF
+163 LHFAFLSEDGSKVLF
-178 ARDCDLFYQDLA
+178 ARDCDLFYQDMA
-190 TGVITQITHDGQ
+190 TGKITRITNDGK
-202 ENAIFNGYADWV
+202 ENAILNGYADWV

-223 AASWSPDGSKIAF
+223 AASWSPDGKKIAF
-236 LRFDQ
+236 LRFDES
-241 RRVKEYNFALYDN
+241 RVKEYNFALYDN

-275 VYIYDLAS
+275 VYIYDVAS
-283 KQLTRVDLGDNSNCY
+283 AQLTKIDLGDNSNCY

-303 WLPNSQDAV
+303 WLPNSTDAV
-312 ILKLNRH
+312 VLKLNRH

-328 NTVTKQQDIVYTDK
+328 NTITKAQDIIYTDK

-385 LTSGNWE
+385 LTSGRWE

-399 NENKKLIYYLSNE
+399 NEAKKQIYYLSNE
-412 SGVLNRDLYSI
+412 SGVLNRDLYVI
-423 TFDGKKK
+423 GFDGKKK
-430 TLMSTGDG
+430 TLLSSGDG
-438 WNQPSF
+438 WNQTVF

-454 YSNLNTLPIYTIRD
+454 YSNLNTLPKYTIRD
-468 AKGKELRVLNDNK
+468 AKGKELRVLNDNQNVQK
-481 HVKETMNAYGFVDRE
+481 TMNEYGFVKRE
-496 IIHFTTEDG
+496 IISFTTEDG
-505 TELYGWMMKPANF
+505 TQLNGWMMKPANF

-529 CYGGPGSQQVANS
+529 CYGGPGSQQVENAYQS
-542 YGSWYDLALYQM
+542 AQDYAFYQM
-554 LAQKGYISVCVDGRG
+554 LAQHGYISVCVDGRG
-569 TATRGDAFKKVIY
+569 TATRGDEFKKIIY

-593 IAAAN
+593 IATAN
-598 WLKKQSYV
+598 WLKSLPYV
-606 DGDRIGIWGWS
+606 DGNRIGIWGWS
-617 FGGYLSALSLFRGD
+617 FGGYLSALSMFRGD

-649 DNIYTERFMR
+649 DNVYTERFMR

-664 PDGYDLNSP
+664 PDGYDMNSP
-673 TTYAKDLKGKYLLI
+673 TTYASQLKGKYLLI

-699 AMELVKAL
+699 AMELIKGL

-720 NKNHFIMGGN
+720 NKNHFILGGN
-730 TRTYLYKKLAKYIL
+730 TRTYLYTKLAKYIL

>member
-1 MNGGKGEKYCIF
+1 MKKIF
-13 ALSKNHHTMKRLF
+13 ISLLLLVCASITFGQTKK
-26 LITIL
+26 ITIDD
-31 FTAICSCFGQAKEI
+31 
-45 TIERI
+45 I
-50 WDDYYFTPRGVPG
+50 WNDFKFYPRGVPG

-68 KSDYYTVVK
+68 KSDFYTVVK
-77 RAGIERYSFATG
+77 RGGIERYSFSTG
-89 ERVDMLVANSDLDR
+89 NSDGMIITNDELVR
-103 LSKGTVNISKV
+103 LSNGAINMSMISGY
-114 SSYEFSSDE
+114 SFSADE
-123 KKVVLAVDEE
+123 KRMMIAVDAE

-147 DIENNK
+147 DIEHNTLT
-153 LITVADTNTK
+153 LISDTTTK
-163 LHFAFLSEDGQKVLF
+163 LHFAFLTEDGSKVLF
-178 ARDCDLFYQDLA
+178 ARDCDLYYQEMA
-190 TGVITQITHDGQ
+190 TGKITQITFDGQ
-202 ENAIFNGYADWV
+202 ENAILNGYADWV

-223 AASWSPDGSKIAF
+223 AASWSPDGTKIAF
-236 LRFDQ
+236 LRFDE
-241 RRVKEYNFALYDN
+241 RRVKEYTFTQYDG

-275 VYIYDLAS
+275 VFVYDVAAGS
-283 KQLTRVDLGDNSNCY
+283 LTRVDLGDNTNCY

-303 WLPNSQDAV
+303 WLPNSQEVV

-328 NTVTKQQDIVYTDK
+328 NTVSQAQDIVYTDK
-342 NDKWLDVTDNY
+342 NDKWLDITDNY

-374 YKVTLGGEIKQ
+374 YKVTLGGAIVQ

-399 NENKKLIYYLSNE
+399 NEEKKQIYYLSNE
-412 SGVLNRDLYSI
+412 SGELNRDLYVI
-423 TFDGKKK
+423 NFDGKKK
-430 TLMSTGDG
+430 TLLSSGDG

-454 YSNLNTLPIYTIRD
+454 YSNLNTLPKYTIRD
-468 AKGKELRVLNDNK
+468 AKGKELRVLNDNQNVQK
-481 HVKETMNAYGFVDRE
+481 TMDEYGFVKRE
-496 IIHFTTEDG
+496 FFSFVTDDG
-505 TELYGWMMKPANF
+505 TRLNGWMMKPANF
-518 DPNKKY
+518 DTNKRY

-529 CYGGPGSQQVANS
+529 CYGGPGSQQVENA
-542 YGSWYDLALYQM
+542 YGSAQDLAFYQM
-554 LAQKGYISVCVDGRG
+554 LAQHGYISVCVDGRG

-582 QQMGK
+582 LEMGK

-598 WLKKQSYV
+598 WLKKQNYV
-606 DGDRIGIWGWS
+606 DPDRIGIWGWS
-617 FGGYLSALSLFRGD
+617 FGGYLSALSLFRGGD
-631 GAFKM
+631 AFKM

-673 TTYAKDLKGKYLLI
+673 TTYASQLKGKYLLI

-699 AMELVKAL
+699 AIELVRAL

-720 NKNHFIMGGN
+720 DKNHFIMGGN
-730 TRTYLYKKLAKYIL
+730 TRYYLYNKLAKYIL

>member
-1 MNGGKGEKYCIF
+1 MKKLLLSFFMLAF
-13 ALSKNHHTMKRLF
+13 AV
-26 LITIL
+26 I
-31 FTAICSCFGQAKEI
+31 AFGQAKKI
-45 TIERI
+45 TVEKI
-50 WDDYYFTPRGVPG
+50 WDDFYFYPRGVAG

-68 KSDYYTVVK
+68 KSDCYTVVK
-77 RAGIERYSFATG
+77 RGGIERYSFATG
-89 ERVDMLVANSDLDR
+89 ELIDMLLSNTDLER
-103 LSKGTVNISKV
+103 LSCGTVDISKV
-114 SSYEFSSDE
+114 SGYEFTADE
-123 KKVVLAVDEE
+123 SKIVLAIDEE
-133 SIWRRSSLA
+133 SIWRRSTLA

-147 DIENNK
+147 DIAAK
-153 LITVADTNTK
+153 TLTLVADTNTK
-163 LHFAFLSEDGQKVLF
+163 LHFAVLTEDGTKVLF
-178 ARDCDLFYQDLA
+178 ARDCDLFYQELA
-190 TGVITQITHDGQ
+190 TGKITQITRDGKP
-202 ENAIFNGYADWV
+202 NAILNGYADWV
-214 YEEELDMSS
+214 YEEELDMSR
-223 AASWSPDGSKIAF
+223 AASWSPDGTKIAF
-236 LRFDQ
+236 LRFDES
-241 RRVKEYNFALYDN
+241 RVKEYNFALYDE

-275 VYIYDLAS
+275 VYIYDVAAKS
-283 KQLTRVDLGDNSNCY
+283 LTKVDLGDNSNCY

-303 WLPNSQDAV
+303 WMPNSQDAV

-319 QNQLDFIRY
+319 QDRLDFIRY
-328 NTVTKQQDIVYTDK
+328 NTATRQQDIVYTDQ

-353 YFLKD
+353 YFLSD
-358 GKTMI
+358 NNSMI
-363 VTSERDGFNHI
+363 VTSERNGFNHI
-374 YKVTLGGEIKQ
+374 YKVTFGEEIKQ
-385 LTSGNWE
+385 LTNGDWE

-399 NENKKLIYYLSNE
+399 NEKKKLIYYLSNE
-412 SGVLNRDLYSI
+412 SGVLNRDLYAI
-423 TFDGKKK
+423 NFDGKKK
-430 TLMSTGDG
+430 HLLTKGDG
-438 WNQPSF
+438 WASTEF
-444 SPNGNFYRNQ
+444 CPNGNYYRLQ
-454 YSNLNTLPIYTIRD
+454 YSDLNTLPKYTINE
-468 AKGKELRVLNDNK
+468 KSGKELRVLNDNK
-481 HVKETMNAYGFVDRE
+481 HVKETMDKYGFVNRE

-518 DPNKKY
+518 DPNKRY

-529 CYGGPGSQQVANS
+529 CYGGPGSQQVMNAYS
-542 YGSWYDLALYQM
+542 SAQDLAFYQM
-554 LAQKGYISVCVDGRG
+554 LAQHGYISVCVDGRG

-598 WLKKQSYV
+598 WLKKQPYV

-673 TTYAKDLKGKYLLI
+673 TTYAKDLKGKYFLI

-730 TRTYLYKKLAKYIL
+730 TRTYLYNKLAKYIL

>member
-1 MNGGKGEKYCIF
+1 
-13 ALSKNHHTMKRLF
+13 MKKSL
-26 LITIL
+26 LTL
-31 FTAICSCFGQAKEI
+31 LLLAATLLTFGQAKQI
-45 TIERI
+45 TVEDI
-50 WDDYYFTPRGVPG
+50 WDKFAFYPRGVAG

-77 RAGIERYSFATG
+77 RGGIERYSFETG
-89 ERVDMLVANSDLDR
+89 DHIDMLVSNSDLER
-103 LSKGTVNISKV
+103 LSDGAVNISKV
-114 SSYEFSSDE
+114 SGYEFSNDE
-123 KKVVLAVDEE
+123 KKMVLAVDEE

-147 DIENNK
+147 DIENKN
-153 LITVADTNTK
+153 LVMVADNNTK
-163 LHFAFLSEDGQKVLF
+163 LHFAFLSEDGSKVLF

-190 TGVITQITHDGQ
+190 TGQITRITNDGE

-223 AASWSPDGSKIAF
+223 AASWSPDGTKIAF

-275 VYIYDLAS
+275 VYIYDLATA
-283 KQLTRVDLGDNSNCY
+283 QLTKVDLGDNTNCY

-303 WLPNSQDAV
+303 WLPNSRDAV

-328 NTVTKQQDIVYTDK
+328 NTQTQQQDIIYTDK

-358 GKTMI
+358 GQTMI
-363 VTSERDGFNHI
+363 VTSERNGFNHI
-374 YKVTLGGEIKQ
+374 YKVTFGGEIKQ

-399 NENKKLIYYLSNE
+399 NEDKKLIYYLSNE
-412 SGVLNRDLYSI
+412 NGVLNRDLYVI
-423 TFDGKKK
+423 NFDGKRKK
-430 TLMSTGDG
+430 MLSSGDG

-444 SPNGNFYRNQ
+444 SPNGNYYRNQ
-454 YSNLNTLPIYTIRD
+454 HSTLNTLPQYSIFN
-468 AKGKELRVLNDNK
+468 AQGKELRMLNNNSRIL
-481 HVKETMNAYGFVDRE
+481 ETMHEYAFVSRE
-496 IIHFTTEDG
+496 IIHFTTDDG
-505 TELYGWMMKPANF
+505 TELYGWMMRPADFN
-518 DPNKKY
+518 PNKKY
-524 PVMMN
+524 PVMMT
-529 CYGGPGSQQVANS
+529 CYGGPGSQQVMNAYS
-542 YGSWYDLALYQM
+542 SAQDLAFYQM
-554 LAQKGYISVCVDGRG
+554 LAQHGYICVCVDGRG

-598 WLKKQSYV
+598 WLKKQSFV

-730 TRTYLYKKLAKYIL
+730 TRTYLYNKLAKYIL

>member
-1 MNGGKGEKYCIF
+1 MKKILLSLLLF
-13 ALSKNHHTMKRLF
+13 AVAMTS
-26 LITIL
+26 
-31 FTAICSCFGQAKEI
+31 FGQDKKI

-50 WDDYYFTPRGVPG
+50 WNDYYFYPRGVAG

-89 ERVDMLVANSDLDR
+89 EMVDMLLSNADLER
-103 LSKGTVNISKV
+103 LSDGAVNMGNV
-114 SSYEFSSDE
+114 SSYKFTSDE
-123 KKVVLAVDEE
+123 SKIVLAIDEE
-133 SIWRRSSLA
+133 SIWRRSTLA
-142 FYYVY
+142 YYYVY
-147 DIENNK
+147 DISAQT
-153 LITVADTNTK
+153 LTRVAGTETK
-163 LHFAFLSEDGQKVLF
+163 LHFAELTEDGSKVLF
-178 ARDCDLFYQDLA
+178 ARDCDLFYQDMA
-190 TGVITQITHDGQ
+190 TGKITQITHDGQ
-202 ENAIFNGYADWV
+202 PNAILNGYADWV
-214 YEEELDMSS
+214 YEEELDMSG
-223 AASWSPDGSKIAF
+223 AASWSPDGTKIAF
-236 LRFDQ
+236 LRFDES
-241 RRVKEYNFALYDN
+241 RVKEYNFALYDD

-275 VYIYDLAS
+275 VCIYDVATGS
-283 KQLTRVDLGDNSNCY
+283 LTNVDLGDNTNCY

-303 WLPNSQDAV
+303 WMPNSRDAI

-319 QNQLDFIRY
+319 QNRLDFIRY
-328 NTVTKQQDIVYTDK
+328 NTVTKQQDVVYTDE
-342 NDKWLDVTDNY
+342 NEKWLDVTDNY

-358 GKTMI
+358 GQTMI

-374 YKVTLGGEIKQ
+374 YKVTLGGGLQQ

-399 NENKKLIYYLSNE
+399 SEDKKLIYYLSNE
-412 SGVLNRDLYSI
+412 SGVLNRDLYVI
-423 TFDGKKK
+423 NFDGKKK
-430 TLMSTGDG
+430 KLLSKGDG
-438 WNQPSF
+438 WASTQF
-444 SPNGNFYRNQ
+444 SPNGNYYRLQ
-454 YSNLNTLPIYTIRD
+454 YSDLNTLPKYTINDRT
-468 AKGKELRVLNDNK
+468 GKELRVLNDN
-481 HVKETMNAYGFVDRE
+481 HNVQETMDKFGFVKRE
-496 IIHFTTEDG
+496 IIHFTTDDG

-518 DPNKKY
+518 DPNKRY

-529 CYGGPGSQQVANS
+529 CYGGPGSQQVMNAYS
-542 YGSWYDLALYQM
+542 GAQDLAFYQM
-554 LAQKGYISVCVDGRG
+554 LAQHGYISVCVDGRG

-598 WLKKQSYV
+598 WLKKQPFV

-673 TTYAKDLKGKYLLI
+673 TTYAKDLKGSYLLV

-730 TRTYLYKKLAKYIL
+730 TRTYLYNKLAKYIL

>member
-1 MNGGKGEKYCIF
+1 
-13 ALSKNHHTMKRLF
+13 MKKHL
-26 LITIL
+26 LLLLMLVATL
-31 FTAICSCFGQAKEI
+31 VTFGQTKKI
-45 TIERI
+45 TVEDI
-50 WDDYYFTPRGVPG
+50 WNDFKFYPRGVAG

-68 KSDYYTVVK
+68 KSDYYTVIK

-89 ERVDMLVANSDLDR
+89 ERVDMLLSNADLER
-103 LSKGTVNISKV
+103 LSNGAVNISKV
-114 SSYEFSSDE
+114 SGYEFSSDE
-123 KKVVLAVDEE
+123 KRMVIAVEEE

-147 DIENNK
+147 DLVNK
-153 LITVADTNTK
+153 TLTMVADTNTK
-163 LHFAFLSEDGQKVLF
+163 LHFAFLSEDGSKVLF
-178 ARDCDLFYQDLA
+178 ARDCDLFYQDMA
-190 TGVITQITHDGQ
+190 TGKITRITSDGK
-202 ENAIFNGYADWV
+202 ENAILNGYADWV

-223 AASWSPDGSKIAF
+223 AASWSPDGTKIAF
-236 LRFDQ
+236 LRFDES
-241 RRVKEYNFALYDN
+241 RVKEYNFALYDN

-275 VYIYDLAS
+275 VYIYDVATA
-283 KQLTRVDLGDNSNCY
+283 QLTKIDLGDNSNCY

-303 WLPNSQDAV
+303 WLPNSTDAV
-312 ILKLNRH
+312 VLKLNRH

-328 NTVTKQQDIVYTDK
+328 NTVTKAQDIIYTDK
-342 NDKWLDVTDNY
+342 NDKWLDVTDDY

-374 YKVTLGGEIKQ
+374 YKVTLGGEVKQ
-385 LTSGNWE
+385 LTSGKWE
-392 VNEIQYV
+392 VNKIQYV
-399 NENKKLIYYLSNE
+399 NEAKKQIYYLSNE
-412 SGVLNRDLYSI
+412 SGVLNRDLYVVN
-423 TFDGKKK
+423 FDGKKK
-430 TLMSTGDG
+430 ALISSGDG
-438 WNQPSF
+438 WNQTVF

-468 AKGKELRVLNDNK
+468 AKGKELRVLNDNQN
-481 HVKETMNAYGFVDRE
+481 VQNTMNEYGFVKRE
-496 IIHFTTEDG
+496 IISFTTADG
-505 TELYGWMMKPANF
+505 TQLNGWMMKPANF

-529 CYGGPGSQQVANS
+529 CYGGPGSQQVENAYQS
-542 YGSWYDLALYQM
+542 AQDYAFYQM
-554 LAQKGYISVCVDGRG
+554 LAQHGYISVCVDGRG
-569 TATRGDAFKKVIY
+569 TATRGDEFKKIIY

-593 IAAAN
+593 IATAN
-598 WLKKQSYV
+598 WLKTLPYV
-606 DGDRIGIWGWS
+606 DGSRIGIWGWS
-617 FGGYLSALSLFRGD
+617 FGGYLSALSMFRGE

-649 DNIYTERFMR
+649 DNVYTERFMR

-664 PDGYDLNSP
+664 PDGYDMNSP
-673 TTYAKDLKGKYLLI
+673 TTYANQLKGKYLLI

-699 AMELVKAL
+699 AMELIKGL

-720 NKNHFIMGGN
+720 NKNHFILGGN
-730 TRTYLYKKLAKYIL
+730 TRTYLYTKLAKYIL

>member
-1 MNGGKGEKYCIF
+1 MKKLLLSFFMLAF
-13 ALSKNHHTMKRLF
+13 AV
-26 LITIL
+26 I
-31 FTAICSCFGQAKEI
+31 AFGQAKKI
-45 TIERI
+45 TVEKI
-50 WDDYYFTPRGVPG
+50 WDDFYFYPRGVAG

-68 KSDYYTVVK
+68 KSDCYTVVK
-77 RAGIERYSFATG
+77 RGGIERYSFATG
-89 ERVDMLVANSDLDR
+89 ELIDMLLSNADLER
-103 LSKGTVNISKV
+103 LSGGTVDISKV
-114 SSYEFSSDE
+114 SGYEFTADE
-123 KKVVLAVDEE
+123 SKIVLAIDEE
-133 SIWRRSSLA
+133 SIWRRSTLA

-147 DIENNK
+147 DIAAK
-153 LITVADTNTK
+153 TLTLVADTNTK
-163 LHFAFLSEDGQKVLF
+163 LHFAVLSEDGTKVLF
-178 ARDCDLFYQDLA
+178 ARDCDLFYQELA
-190 TGVITQITHDGQ
+190 TGKITQITRDGKP
-202 ENAIFNGYADWV
+202 NAILNGYADWV
-214 YEEELDMSS
+214 YEEELDMSR
-223 AASWSPDGSKIAF
+223 AASWSPDGTKIAF
-236 LRFDQ
+236 LRFDES
-241 RRVKEYNFALYDN
+241 RVKEYNFALYDE

-275 VYIYDLAS
+275 VYIYDVAAKS
-283 KQLTRVDLGDNSNCY
+283 LTKVDLGDNSNCY

-303 WLPNSQDAV
+303 WMPNSQDAV

-319 QNQLDFIRY
+319 QDRLDFIRY
-328 NTVTKQQDIVYTDK
+328 NTATRQQDIVYTDQ

-353 YFLKD
+353 YFLSD
-358 GKTMI
+358 NNSMI
-363 VTSERDGFNHI
+363 VTSERNGFNHI
-374 YKVTLGGEIKQ
+374 YKVTFGGEIKQ
-385 LTSGNWE
+385 LTNGDWE

-399 NENKKLIYYLSNE
+399 NEKKKLIYYLSNE
-412 SGVLNRDLYSI
+412 SGVLNRDLYVI
-423 TFDGKKK
+423 NFDGKKK
-430 TLMSTGDG
+430 QLLTKGDG
-438 WNQPSF
+438 WASTEF
-444 SPNGNFYRNQ
+444 CPNGNYYRLQ
-454 YSNLNTLPIYTIRD
+454 YSDLNTLPKYTINE
-468 AKGKELRVLNDNK
+468 KSGKELRVLNDNK
-481 HVKETMNAYGFVDRE
+481 HVKETMDKYGFVNRE

-518 DPNKKY
+518 DPNKRY

-529 CYGGPGSQQVANS
+529 CYGGPGSQQVMNAYS
-542 YGSWYDLALYQM
+542 SAQDLAFYQM
-554 LAQKGYISVCVDGRG
+554 LAQHGYISVCVDGRG

-598 WLKKQSYV
+598 WLKKQPYV

-673 TTYAKDLKGKYLLI
+673 TTYAKDLKGKYFLI

-730 TRTYLYKKLAKYIL
+730 TRTYLYNKLAKYIL

>member
-1 MNGGKGEKYCIF
+1 
-13 ALSKNHHTMKRLF
+13 
-26 LITIL
+26 
-31 FTAICSCFGQAKEI
+31 
-45 TIERI
+45 
-50 WDDYYFTPRGVPG
+50 
-63 YTAMP
+63 MP
-68 KSDYYTVVK
+68 KSDCYTVVK
-77 RAGIERYSFATG
+77 RGGIERYSFASG
-89 ERVDMLVANSDLDR
+89 ELIDMLLSNADLER
-103 LSKGTVNISKV
+103 LSGGTVDISKV
-114 SSYEFSSDE
+114 SGYEFTADE
-123 KKVVLAVDEE
+123 SKIVLAIDEE
-133 SIWRRSSLA
+133 SIWRRSTLA

-147 DIENNK
+147 DIAAK
-153 LITVADTNTK
+153 TLTLVADTNTK
-163 LHFAFLSEDGQKVLF
+163 LHFAVLSEDGTKVLF
-178 ARDCDLFYQDLA
+178 ARDCDLFYQELA
-190 TGVITQITHDGQ
+190 TGKITQITRDGKP
-202 ENAIFNGYADWV
+202 NAILNGYADWV
-214 YEEELDMSS
+214 YEEELDMSR
-223 AASWSPDGSKIAF
+223 AASWSPDGTKIAF
-236 LRFDQ
+236 LRFDES
-241 RRVKEYNFALYDN
+241 RVKEYNFALYDE

-275 VYIYDLAS
+275 VYIYDIAAKS
-283 KQLTRVDLGDNSNCY
+283 LTKVDLGDNSNCY

-303 WLPNSQDAV
+303 WMPNSQDAV

-319 QNQLDFIRY
+319 QDRLDFIRY
-328 NTVTKQQDIVYTDK
+328 NTATRQQDIVYTDQ

-353 YFLKD
+353 YFLSD
-358 GKTMI
+358 NNSMI
-363 VTSERDGFNHI
+363 VTSERNGFNHI
-374 YKVTLGGEIKQ
+374 YKVTFGGEIKQ
-385 LTSGNWE
+385 LTNGDWE

-399 NENKKLIYYLSNE
+399 NEKKKLIYYLSNE
-412 SGVLNRDLYSI
+412 SGVLNRDLYVI
-423 TFDGKKK
+423 NFDGKKK
-430 TLMSTGDG
+430 QLLTKGDG
-438 WNQPSF
+438 WASTEF
-444 SPNGNFYRNQ
+444 CPNGNYYRLQ
-454 YSNLNTLPIYTIRD
+454 YSDLNTLPKYTINE
-468 AKGKELRVLNDNK
+468 KSGKELRVLNDNK
-481 HVKETMNAYGFVDRE
+481 HVKETMDKYGFVNRE

-518 DPNKKY
+518 DPNKRY

-529 CYGGPGSQQVANS
+529 CYGGPGSQQVMNAYS
-542 YGSWYDLALYQM
+542 SAQDLAFYQM
-554 LAQKGYISVCVDGRG
+554 LAQHGYISVCVDGRG

-598 WLKKQSYV
+598 WLKKQPYV

-673 TTYAKDLKGKYLLI
+673 TTYAKDLKGKYFLI

-730 TRTYLYKKLAKYIL
+730 TRTYLYNKLAKYIL

>member
-1 MNGGKGEKYCIF
+1 MKKLLLSFFMLAF
-13 ALSKNHHTMKRLF
+13 AV
-26 LITIL
+26 I
-31 FTAICSCFGQAKEI
+31 AFGQAKKI
-45 TIERI
+45 TVEKI
-50 WDDYYFTPRGVPG
+50 WDDFYFYPRGVAG

-68 KSDYYTVVK
+68 KSDCYTVVK
-77 RAGIERYSFATG
+77 RGGIERYSFATG
-89 ERVDMLVANSDLDR
+89 ELIDMLLSNADLER
-103 LSKGTVNISKV
+103 LSGGTVDISKV
-114 SSYEFSSDE
+114 SGYEFTADE
-123 KKVVLAVDEE
+123 SKIVLAIDEE
-133 SIWRRSSLA
+133 SIWRRSTLA

-147 DIENNK
+147 DIAAK
-153 LITVADTNTK
+153 TLTLVADTNTK
-163 LHFAFLSEDGQKVLF
+163 LHFAVLSEDGTKVLF
-178 ARDCDLFYQDLA
+178 ARDCDLFYQELA
-190 TGVITQITHDGQ
+190 TGKITQITRDGKP
-202 ENAIFNGYADWV
+202 NAILNGYADWV
-214 YEEELDMSS
+214 YEEELDMSR
-223 AASWSPDGSKIAF
+223 AASWSTDGTKIAF
-236 LRFDQ
+236 LRFDES
-241 RRVKEYNFALYDN
+241 RVKEYNFALYDE

-275 VYIYDLAS
+275 VYIYDVAAKS
-283 KQLTRVDLGDNSNCY
+283 LTKVDLGDNSNCY

-303 WLPNSQDAV
+303 WMPNSQDAV

-319 QNQLDFIRY
+319 QDRLDFIRY
-328 NTVTKQQDIVYTDK
+328 NTATRQQDIVYTDQ

-353 YFLKD
+353 YFLSD
-358 GKTMI
+358 NNSMI
-363 VTSERDGFNHI
+363 VTSERNGFNHI
-374 YKVTLGGEIKQ
+374 YKVTFGGEIKQ
-385 LTSGNWE
+385 LTNGDWE

-399 NENKKLIYYLSNE
+399 NEKKKLIYYLSNE
-412 SGVLNRDLYSI
+412 SGVLNRDLYVI
-423 TFDGKKK
+423 NFDGKKK
-430 TLMSTGDG
+430 QLLTKGDG
-438 WNQPSF
+438 WASTEF
-444 SPNGNFYRNQ
+444 CPNGNYYRLQ
-454 YSNLNTLPIYTIRD
+454 YSDLNTLPKYTINE
-468 AKGKELRVLNDNK
+468 KSGKELRVLNDNK
-481 HVKETMNAYGFVDRE
+481 HVKETMDKYGFVNRE

-518 DPNKKY
+518 DPNKRY

-529 CYGGPGSQQVANS
+529 CYGGPGSQQVMNAYS
-542 YGSWYDLALYQM
+542 SAQDLAFYQM
-554 LAQKGYISVCVDGRG
+554 LAQHGYISVCVDGRG

-598 WLKKQSYV
+598 WLKKQPYV

-673 TTYAKDLKGKYLLI
+673 TTYAKDLKGKYFLI

-730 TRTYLYKKLAKYIL
+730 TRTYLYNKLAKYIL

>member
-1 MNGGKGEKYCIF
+1 MLLAF
-13 ALSKNHHTMKRLF
+13 AL
-26 LITIL
+26 IT
-31 FTAICSCFGQAKEI
+31 FGQAKKI
-45 TIERI
+45 TIEDI
-50 WDDYYFTPRGVPG
+50 WNDYKFYPRGVAG

-77 RAGIERYSFATG
+77 RGGIERYSFATG
-89 ERVDMLVANSDLDR
+89 KKIDMLVTNDDLDR
-103 LSKGTVNISKV
+103 LSNGAVNISKV
-114 SSYEFSSDE
+114 SSYEFTADE
-123 KKVVLAVDEE
+123 SKIILAIDEE
-133 SIWRRSSLA
+133 SIWRRSTLA
-142 FYYVY
+142 HYYIY
-147 DIENNK
+147 DIANRK
-153 LITVADTNTK
+153 LTLVADTNTK
-163 LHFAFLSEDGQKVLF
+163 LHFAVLSEDGQKVLF

-190 TGVITQITHDGQ
+190 TGKITQITRDGKP
-202 ENAIFNGYADWV
+202 NNILNGYADWV
-214 YEEELDMSS
+214 YEEELDMSR
-223 AASWSPDGSKIAF
+223 AASWSPDGKKIAF
-236 LRFDQ
+236 LRFDES
-241 RRVKEYNFALYDN
+241 RVKEYNFALYDE

-275 VYIYDLAS
+275 VYVYDLATA
-283 KQLTRVDLGDNSNCY
+283 QLTQIDLGDNSNCY

-303 WLPNSQDAV
+303 WLPNNDAV
-312 ILKLNRH
+312 VLKLNRH

-328 NTVTKQQDIVYTDK
+328 NTTTQQQDVIYTDK
-342 NDKWLDVTDNY
+342 NDKWLDVSDNY

-374 YKVTLGGEIKQ
+374 YKVTLGGGITQ
-385 LTSGNWE
+385 LTSGKWE
-392 VNEIQYV
+392 VNAIQYV
-399 NENKKLIYYLSNE
+399 NEAKKQIYYTSNE
-412 SGVLNRDLYSI
+412 SGVVNRDLYVI
-423 TFDGKKK
+423 NFDGKKK
-430 TLMSTGDG
+430 TMLSSGDG
-438 WNQPSF
+438 WNEPSF

-454 YSNLNTLPIYTIRD
+454 YSNLNTLPKYTIRD

-481 HVKETMNAYGFVDRE
+481 NVQETMDQYGFVKRE
-496 IIHFTTEDG
+496 LISITTADG
-505 TELYGWMMKPANF
+505 TQLNGWMMKPANF
-518 DPNKKY
+518 DPNKRY

-529 CYGGPGSQQVANS
+529 CYGGPGSQQVENAYS
-542 YGSWYDLALYQM
+542 SAQDLAFYQM
-554 LAQKGYISVCVDGRG
+554 LAQHGYISVCVDGRG
-569 TATRGDAFKKVIY
+569 TATRGDEFKKIIY

-593 IAAAN
+593 IGAAN
-598 WLKKQSYV
+598 YLKTLPYV

-617 FGGYLSALSLFRGD
+617 FGGYLSALSMFRGD

-673 TTYAKDLKGKYLLI
+673 TTYAKQLNGKYLLI

-720 NKNHFIMGGN
+720 NKNHFIMGGS
-730 TRTYLYKKLAKYIL
+730 TRTYLYNKLAKYIL

>member
-1 MNGGKGEKYCIF
+1 MRKILLSIF
-13 ALSKNHHTMKRLF
+13 LL
-26 LITIL
+26 
-31 FTAICSCFGQAKEI
+31 AIVSMTFGQAKKI
-45 TIERI
+45 TVERI
-50 WDDYYFTPRGVPG
+50 WDDYYFYPRGVAG

-68 KSDYYTVVK
+68 KSDCYTVVK

-89 ERVDMLVANSDLDR
+89 DRIDMLLPNEELER
-103 LSKGTVNISKV
+103 LSGGTVDISKV
-114 SSYEFSSDE
+114 SGYEFTADE
-123 KKVVLAVDEE
+123 SKIVLAIDEE
-133 SIWRRSSLA
+133 SIWRRSTLA

-147 DIENNK
+147 DIAAK
-153 LITVADTNTK
+153 TLTLVADTNTK
-163 LHFAFLSEDGQKVLF
+163 LHFAVLSEDGTKVLF
-178 ARDCDLFYQDLA
+178 ARDCDLFYQELA
-190 TGVITQITHDGQ
+190 TGKITQITYDGKP
-202 ENAIFNGYADWV
+202 NAILNGYADWV
-214 YEEELDMSS
+214 YEEELDMSR
-223 AASWSPDGSKIAF
+223 AASWSPDGTKIAF
-236 LRFDQ
+236 LRFDES
-241 RRVKEYNFALYDN
+241 RVKEYNFALYDE

-275 VYIYDLAS
+275 VYIYDVAAQ
-283 KQLTRVDLGDNSNCY
+283 QLTKVDLGDNSNCY

-319 QNQLDFIRY
+319 QDRLDFIRY
-328 NTVTKQQDIVYTDK
+328 NTLTKQQDIVYTDQ

-374 YKVTLGGEIKQ
+374 YKVTIGGEIKQ

-399 NENKKLIYYLSNE
+399 NEDKKLIYYLSNE

-430 TLMSTGDG
+430 VLMSSGDG

-444 SPNGNFYRNQ
+444 SPNGHFYRNQ
-454 YSNLNTLPIYTIRD
+454 YSNLNTLPVYTIRD

-481 HVKETMNAYGFVDRE
+481 HVKETMDKYGFVDRE
-496 IIHFTTEDG
+496 IIRFTTNDG

-518 DPNKKY
+518 DPNKRY
-524 PVMMN
+524 PVMMT
-529 CYGGPGSQQVANS
+529 CYGGPGSQQVMNAYS
-542 YGSWYDLALYQM
+542 SAQDLAFYQM
-554 LAQKGYISVCVDGRG
+554 LAQHGYICVCVDGRG

-598 WLKKQSYV
+598 WLKKQPYV

-720 NKNHFIMGGN
+720 NKNHFIIGGN
-730 TRTYLYKKLAKYIL
+730 TRTYLYNKLAKYIL

>member
-1 MNGGKGEKYCIF
+1 MKKILLSLLLF
-13 ALSKNHHTMKRLF
+13 AVAMTS
-26 LITIL
+26 
-31 FTAICSCFGQAKEI
+31 FGQDKKI

-50 WDDYYFTPRGVPG
+50 WNDYYFYPRGVAG

-89 ERVDMLVANSDLDR
+89 EMVDMLLSNADLER
-103 LSKGTVNISKV
+103 LSDGAVNMGNV
-114 SSYEFSSDE
+114 SSYKFTSDE
-123 KKVVLAVDEE
+123 SKIVLAIDEE
-133 SIWRRSSLA
+133 SIWRRSTLA
-142 FYYVY
+142 YYYVY
-147 DIENNK
+147 DIAAQT
-153 LITVADTNTK
+153 LTRVAGTETK
-163 LHFAFLSEDGQKVLF
+163 LHFAELTEDGTKVLF
-178 ARDCDLFYQDLA
+178 ARDCDLFYQDMA
-190 TGVITQITHDGQ
+190 SGKITQITHDGQ
-202 ENAIFNGYADWV
+202 PNAILNGYADWV
-214 YEEELDMSS
+214 YEEELDMSG
-223 AASWSPDGSKIAF
+223 AASWSPDGTKIAF
-236 LRFDQ
+236 LRFDES
-241 RRVKEYNFALYDN
+241 RVKEYNFALYDD

-275 VYIYDLAS
+275 VCIYDVVTGS
-283 KQLTRVDLGDNSNCY
+283 LTKVDLGDNTNCY

-303 WLPNSQDAV
+303 WMPNSRDAI

-319 QNQLDFIRY
+319 QNRLDFIRY
-328 NTVTKQQDIVYTDK
+328 NTVTKQQDVVYTDE
-342 NDKWLDVTDNY
+342 NEKWLDVTDNY

-358 GKTMI
+358 GQTMI

-374 YKVTLGGEIKQ
+374 YKVTLGGGLQQ

-399 NENKKLIYYLSNE
+399 SEDKKLIYYLSNE
-412 SGVLNRDLYSI
+412 SGVLNRDLYVI
-423 TFDGKKK
+423 NFDGKKK
-430 TLMSTGDG
+430 KLLSKGDG
-438 WNQPSF
+438 WASTQF
-444 SPNGNFYRNQ
+444 SPNGNYYRLQ
-454 YSNLNTLPIYTIRD
+454 YSDLNTLPKYTINDRT
-468 AKGKELRVLNDNK
+468 GKELRVLNDN
-481 HVKETMNAYGFVDRE
+481 HNVQETMDKFGFVKRE
-496 IIHFTTEDG
+496 IIHFTTDDG

-518 DPNKKY
+518 DPNKRY

-529 CYGGPGSQQVANS
+529 CYGGPGSQQVMNAYS
-542 YGSWYDLALYQM
+542 GAQDLAFYQM
-554 LAQKGYISVCVDGRG
+554 LAQHGYISVCVDGRG

-598 WLKKQSYV
+598 WLKKQPFV

-673 TTYAKDLKGKYLLI
+673 TTYAKDLKGSYLLV

-730 TRTYLYKKLAKYIL
+730 TRTYLYNKLAKYIL

>member
-1 MNGGKGEKYCIF
+1 M
-13 ALSKNHHTMKRLF
+13 TV
-26 LITIL
+26 
-31 FTAICSCFGQAKEI
+31 FGQDKKI
-45 TIERI
+45 TVERI
-50 WDDYYFTPRGVPG
+50 WNDFYFYPRGVAG

-77 RAGIERYSFATG
+77 RGGIERYSFATG
-89 ERVDMLVANSDLDR
+89 EMVDMLLSNADLTR
-103 LSKGTVNISKV
+103 LSDGAVNMGSV
-114 SSYEFSSDE
+114 SSYKFTSDE
-123 KKVVLAVDEE
+123 SKIVLAIDEE
-133 SIWRRSSLA
+133 SIWRRSTLA
-142 FYYVY
+142 YYYVY
-147 DIENNK
+147 DIAAQT
-153 LITVADTNTK
+153 LTRVAGTETK
-163 LHFAFLSEDGQKVLF
+163 LHFAELTEDGTKVLF
-178 ARDCDLFYQDLA
+178 ARDCDLFYQDMA
-190 TGVITQITHDGQ
+190 TGKITQITHDGKP
-202 ENAIFNGYADWV
+202 NAILNGYADWV
-214 YEEELDMSS
+214 YEEELDMSG
-223 AASWSPDGSKIAF
+223 AASWSPDGTKIAF
-236 LRFDQ
+236 LRFDES
-241 RRVKEYNFALYDN
+241 RVKEYNFALYDD

-275 VYIYDLAS
+275 VCIYDVATGS
-283 KQLTRVDLGDNSNCY
+283 LTKVDLGDNTNCY

-303 WLPNSQDAV
+303 WMPNSRDAI

-319 QNQLDFIRY
+319 QNRLDFIRY
-328 NTVTKQQDIVYTDK
+328 NTVTKQQDVVYTDE

-358 GKTMI
+358 GQTMI

-374 YKVTLGGEIKQ
+374 YKVTLGDGLQQ

-399 NENKKLIYYLSNE
+399 SEDKKLIYYLSNE
-412 SGVLNRDLYSI
+412 SGVLNRDLYVI
-423 TFDGKKK
+423 NFDGKKK
-430 TLMSTGDG
+430 KLLSKGDG
-438 WNQPSF
+438 WASTEF
-444 SPNGNFYRNQ
+444 SPNGNYYRLQ
-454 YSNLNTLPIYTIRD
+454 YSDLNTLPKYTINDRT
-468 AKGKELRVLNDNK
+468 GKELRVLNDN
-481 HVKETMNAYGFVDRE
+481 HNVQETMDKFGFVKRE
-496 IIHFTTEDG
+496 IIHFTTDDG

-518 DPNKKY
+518 DPNKRY

-529 CYGGPGSQQVANS
+529 CYGGPGSQQVMNAYS
-542 YGSWYDLALYQM
+542 GAQDLAFYQM
-554 LAQKGYISVCVDGRG
+554 LAQHGYISVCVDGRG

-598 WLKKQSYV
+598 WLKKQPFV

-673 TTYAKDLKGKYLLI
+673 TTYAKDLKGSYLLV

-730 TRTYLYKKLAKYIL
+730 TRTYLYNKLAKYIL
-744 ENL
+744 EHL

>member
-1 MNGGKGEKYCIF
+1 MKKLLLSTLLLAF
-13 ALSKNHHTMKRLF
+13 AL
-26 LITIL
+26 IT
-31 FTAICSCFGQAKEI
+31 FGQAKKI
-45 TIERI
+45 TIEDI
-50 WDDYYFTPRGVPG
+50 WNDYKFYPRGVAG

-77 RAGIERYSFATG
+77 RGGIERYSFATG
-89 ERVDMLVANSDLDR
+89 EKIDMLVTNDDLDR
-103 LSKGTVNISKV
+103 LSNGAVNIRKV
-114 SSYEFSSDE
+114 SSYEFTADE
-123 KKVVLAVDEE
+123 KKIILAIDEE
-133 SIWRRSSLA
+133 SIWRRSTLA
-142 FYYVY
+142 HYYIY
-147 DIENNK
+147 DIANRK
-153 LITVADTNTK
+153 LTLVADTNTK
-163 LHFAFLSEDGQKVLF
+163 LHFAVLSEDGQKVLF

-190 TGVITQITHDGQ
+190 SGKITQITHDGKP
-202 ENAIFNGYADWV
+202 NNILNGYADWV
-214 YEEELDMSS
+214 YEEELDMSR
-223 AASWSPDGSKIAF
+223 AASWSPDGQKVAF
-236 LRFDQ
+236 LRFDES
-241 RRVKEYNFALYDN
+241 RVKEYNFALYDE

-275 VYIYDLAS
+275 VYVYDLATA
-283 KQLTRVDLGDNSNCY
+283 QLTQIDLGDNSNCY

-303 WLPNSQDAV
+303 WLPNNDAV
-312 ILKLNRH
+312 VLKLNRH

-328 NTVTKQQDIVYTDK
+328 NTTTQQQDIIYTDK

-374 YKVTLGGEIKQ
+374 YKVTLGGGITQ
-385 LTSGNWE
+385 LTSGKWE
-392 VNEIQYV
+392 VNAIQYV
-399 NENKKLIYYLSNE
+399 NEAKKQIYYTSNE
-412 SGVLNRDLYSI
+412 SGVLNRDLYVI
-423 TFDGKKK
+423 NFDGKKK
-430 TLMSTGDG
+430 TMLSSGDG
-438 WNQPSF
+438 WNEPSF

-454 YSNLNTLPIYTIRD
+454 YSNLNTLPKYTIRD
-468 AKGKELRVLNDNK
+468 AKGKELRVLNDNQNVQK
-481 HVKETMNAYGFVDRE
+481 TMDEYGFAQRE
-496 IIHFTTEDG
+496 IISFTTEDG
-505 TELYGWMMKPANF
+505 TQLNGWMMKPSNF
-518 DPNKKY
+518 DAGKKY
-524 PVMMN
+524 PVLMY
-529 CYGGPGSQQVANS
+529 CYGGPGSQEVMNAYVRAQ
-542 YGSWYDLALYQM
+542 DLAFYQM
-554 LAQKGYISVCVDGRG
+554 LAQHGYIVVCVDGRG
-569 TATRGDAFKKVIY
+569 TAARGDEFKKVIY

-593 IAAAN
+593 IATAN

-606 DGDRIGIWGWS
+606 DADRIGIWGWS

-673 TTYAKDLKGKYLLI
+673 TTYAKQLKGKYMLI

-720 NKNHFIMGGN
+720 NKNHFIMGDN
-730 TRTYLYKKLAKYIL
+730 TRTYLYNKLAKYIM

>member
-1 MNGGKGEKYCIF
+1 
-13 ALSKNHHTMKRLF
+13 MKKLF
-26 LITIL
+26 TIL
-31 FTAICSCFGQAKEI
+31 TFVVVALCAFGQSKKISVEA
-45 TIERI
+45 I
-50 WDDYYFTPRGVPG
+50 WDDFLFYPRGVAG

-68 KSDYYTVVK
+68 KSDYYTVIK

-89 ERVDMLVANSDLDR
+89 EKVDLLVSNDDLER
-103 LSKGTVNISKV
+103 LSNGAVNIRKV

-123 KKVVLAVDEE
+123 KRMMIAVDEE

-147 DIENNK
+147 DLVNK
-153 LITVADTNTK
+153 TLTMVADTNTK
-163 LHFAFLSEDGQKVLF
+163 LHFAFLSEDGSKVLF
-178 ARDCDLFYQDLA
+178 ARDCDLFYQEMA
-190 TGVITQITHDGQ
+190 TGKITQITKDGK
-202 ENAIFNGYADWV
+202 ENAILNGYADWV

-236 LRFDQ
+236 LRFDES
-241 RRVKEYNFALYDN
+241 RVKEYNFALYDN

-275 VYIYDLAS
+275 VFIYDVATA
-283 KQLTRVDLGDNSNCY
+283 QLTKVDLGDNSNCY

-303 WLPNSQDAV
+303 WQPNSQDAI

-328 NTVTKQQDIVYTDK
+328 NTTTKAQDIVYTDK

-374 YKVTLGGEIKQ
+374 YKVTLGGEITQ
-385 LTSGNWE
+385 LTSGKWE

-399 NENKKLIYYLSNE
+399 NEAKKQIFYLSNE
-412 SGVLNRDLYSI
+412 SGVLNRDLYVI
-423 TFDGKKK
+423 NFDGKKK
-430 TLMSTGDG
+430 TLLSSGDG
-438 WNQPSF
+438 WNQTVF
-444 SPNGNFYRNQ
+444 SPNSNFYRNQ
-454 YSNLNTLPIYTIRD
+454 YSNLNTLPKYTIRD
-468 AKGKELRVLNDNK
+468 AKGKELRVLNDNQNVQK
-481 HVKETMNAYGFVDRE
+481 TMDEYGFVKRE
-496 IIHFTTEDG
+496 IISITTEDG
-505 TELYGWMMKPANF
+505 TQLNGWMMKPANF

-529 CYGGPGSQQVANS
+529 CYGGPGSQQVENAYQS
-542 YGSWYDLALYQM
+542 AQDYAFYQM
-554 LAQKGYISVCVDGRG
+554 LAQHGYISVCVDGRG
-569 TATRGDAFKKVIY
+569 TATRGDEFKKIIY

-593 IAAAN
+593 IATAN
-598 WLKKQSYV
+598 WLKSQPYV
-606 DGDRIGIWGWS
+606 DGNRIGIWGWS
-617 FGGYLSALSLFRGD
+617 FGGYLSALSLFRGGD
-631 GAFKM
+631 AFKM

-699 AMELVKAL
+699 AMELIKAL

-730 TRTYLYKKLAKYIL
+730 SRTYLYNKLAKYIL
-744 ENL
+744 QNL

>member
-1 MNGGKGEKYCIF
+1 MKKYLLLCVMVVATLVTF
-13 ALSKNHHTMKRLF
+13 GQSKK
-26 LITIL
+26 ITIDD
-31 FTAICSCFGQAKEI
+31 
-45 TIERI
+45 I
-50 WDDYYFTPRGVPG
+50 WTDYKFYPRGVAG

-89 ERVDMLVANSDLDR
+89 ERVDMLLSNEDLSR
-103 LSKGTVNISKV
+103 LSNGAVNISKV

-123 KKVVLAVDEE
+123 RRMMIAVDEE

-147 DIENNK
+147 DIVNK
-153 LITVADTNTK
+153 TLTMVADTNTK
-163 LHFAFLSEDGQKVLF
+163 LHFAFLSEDGSKVLF
-178 ARDCDLFYQDLA
+178 ARDCDLFYQDMT
-190 TGVITQITHDGQ
+190 TGKITQITNDGR
-202 ENAIFNGYADWV
+202 ENAILNGYADWV

-223 AASWSPDGSKIAF
+223 AASWSPDGTKIAF
-236 LRFDQ
+236 LRFDES
-241 RRVKEYNFALYDN
+241 RVKEYNFALYDN

-275 VYIYDLAS
+275 VYIYDVAS
-283 KQLTRVDLGDNSNCY
+283 AQLTKIDLGDNTNCY

-312 ILKLNRH
+312 VLKLNRH

-328 NTVTKQQDIVYTDK
+328 NTVTKNQGIIYTDK

-374 YKVTLGGEIKQ
+374 YKVTLGGEVKQ
-385 LTSGNWE
+385 LTSGRWE

-399 NENKKLIYYLSNE
+399 NEAKKQIYYLSNE
-412 SGVLNRDLYSI
+412 SGVLNRDLYVIS
-423 TFDGKKK
+423 FDGKKK
-430 TLMSTGDG
+430 TMLSSGDG
-438 WNQPSF
+438 WNQTSF

-454 YSNLNTLPIYTIRD
+454 YSNLNTLPKYTIRD

-481 HVKETMNAYGFVDRE
+481 NVQETMNEYGFAQRE
-496 IIHFTTEDG
+496 IISFTTEDG
-505 TELYGWMMKPANF
+505 TQLNGWMMKPANF
-518 DPNKKY
+518 NPNKKY

-529 CYGGPGSQQVANS
+529 CYGGPGSQQVQNAYN
-542 YGSWYDLALYQM
+542 GAMDLAFYQM
-554 LAQKGYISVCVDGRG
+554 LAQHGYISVCVDGRG
-569 TATRGDAFKKVIY
+569 TATRGDVFKKVIY

-593 IAAAN
+593 IATAN

-617 FGGYLSALSLFRGD
+617 FGGYLSALSLFRGED
-631 GAFKM
+631 AFKM

-664 PDGYDLNSP
+664 PEGYDLNSP
-673 TTYAKDLKGKYLLI
+673 TTYASQLKGKYLLI

-699 AMELVKAL
+699 AMELIKGL
-707 NEAGVEYDQFFFP
+707 NEAGVEYEQFFFP
-720 NKNHFIMGGN
+720 NKNHFILGGN
-730 TRTYLYKKLAKYIL
+730 SRAYLYTKLAKFIF

>member
-1 MNGGKGEKYCIF
+1 
-13 ALSKNHHTMKRLF
+13 MKKHL
-26 LITIL
+26 LLLLMLVATL
-31 FTAICSCFGQAKEI
+31 VTFGQTKKI
-45 TIERI
+45 TIEDI
-50 WDDYYFTPRGVPG
+50 WNDFKFYPRGVAG

-68 KSDYYTVVK
+68 KSDYYTVIK

-89 ERVDMLVANSDLDR
+89 ERVDMLLSNDDLER
-103 LSKGTVNISKV
+103 LSNGAVNISKV
-114 SSYEFSSDE
+114 SGYEFSSDE
-123 KKVVLAVDEE
+123 KRMVIAVEEE

-147 DIENNK
+147 DLVNK
-153 LITVADTNTK
+153 TLTMVADTNTK
-163 LHFAFLSEDGQKVLF
+163 LHFAFLSEDGSKVLF
-178 ARDCDLFYQDLA
+178 ARDCDLFYQDMA
-190 TGVITQITHDGQ
+190 TGKITRITSDGK
-202 ENAIFNGYADWV
+202 ENAILNGYADWV

-223 AASWSPDGSKIAF
+223 AASWSPDGTKIAF
-236 LRFDQ
+236 LRFDES
-241 RRVKEYNFALYDN
+241 RVKEYNFALYDN

-275 VYIYDLAS
+275 VYIYDVPAA
-283 KQLTRVDLGDNSNCY
+283 QLTKIDLGDNSNCY

-303 WLPNSQDAV
+303 WLPNSTDAV
-312 ILKLNRH
+312 VLKLNRH

-328 NTVTKQQDIVYTDK
+328 NTVTKAQDIIYTDK
-342 NDKWLDVTDNY
+342 NDKWLDVTDDY

-374 YKVTLGGEIKQ
+374 YKVTLGGEVKQ
-385 LTSGNWE
+385 LTSGKWE
-392 VNEIQYV
+392 VNKIQYV
-399 NENKKLIYYLSNE
+399 NEAKKQIYYLSNE
-412 SGVLNRDLYSI
+412 SGVLNRDLYVVN
-423 TFDGKKK
+423 FDGKKK
-430 TLMSTGDG
+430 ALISSGDG
-438 WNQPSF
+438 WNQTVF

-468 AKGKELRVLNDNK
+468 AKGKELRVLNDNQN
-481 HVKETMNAYGFVDRE
+481 VQNTMNEYGFVKRE
-496 IIHFTTEDG
+496 IISFTTADG
-505 TELYGWMMKPANF
+505 TQLNGWMMKPANF

-529 CYGGPGSQQVANS
+529 CYGGPGSQQVENAYQS
-542 YGSWYDLALYQM
+542 AQDYAFYQM
-554 LAQKGYISVCVDGRG
+554 LAQHGYISVCVDGRG
-569 TATRGDAFKKVIY
+569 TATRGDEFKKIIY

-593 IAAAN
+593 IATAN
-598 WLKKQSYV
+598 WLKTLPYV
-606 DGDRIGIWGWS
+606 DGSRIGIWGWS
-617 FGGYLSALSLFRGD
+617 FGGYLSALSMFRGE

-649 DNIYTERFMR
+649 DNVYTERFMR

-664 PDGYDLNSP
+664 PDGYDMNSP
-673 TTYAKDLKGKYLLI
+673 TTYANQLKGKYLLI

-699 AMELVKAL
+699 AMELIKGL

-720 NKNHFIMGGN
+720 NKNHFILGGN
-730 TRTYLYKKLAKYIL
+730 TRTYLYTKLAKYIM

>member
-1 MNGGKGEKYCIF
+1 MLAF
-13 ALSKNHHTMKRLF
+13 AV
-26 LITIL
+26 I
-31 FTAICSCFGQAKEI
+31 AFGQAKKI
-45 TIERI
+45 TVEKI
-50 WDDYYFTPRGVPG
+50 WDDFYFYPRGVAG

-68 KSDYYTVVK
+68 KSDCYTVVK
-77 RAGIERYSFATG
+77 RGGIERYSFASG
-89 ERVDMLVANSDLDR
+89 ELIDMLLSNADLER
-103 LSKGTVNISKV
+103 LSGGTVDISKV
-114 SSYEFSSDE
+114 SGYEFTADE
-123 KKVVLAVDEE
+123 SKIVLAIDEE
-133 SIWRRSSLA
+133 SIWRRSTLA

-147 DIENNK
+147 DIAAK
-153 LITVADTNTK
+153 TLTLVADTNTK
-163 LHFAFLSEDGQKVLF
+163 LHFAVLSEDGTKVLF
-178 ARDCDLFYQDLA
+178 ARDCDLFYQELA
-190 TGVITQITHDGQ
+190 TGKITQITRDGKP
-202 ENAIFNGYADWV
+202 NAILNGYADWV
-214 YEEELDMSS
+214 YEEELDMSR
-223 AASWSPDGSKIAF
+223 AASWSPDGTKIAF
-236 LRFDQ
+236 LRFDES
-241 RRVKEYNFALYDN
+241 RVKEYNFALYDE

-275 VYIYDLAS
+275 VYIYDIAAKS
-283 KQLTRVDLGDNSNCY
+283 LTKVDLGDNSNCY

-303 WLPNSQDAV
+303 WMPNSQDAV

-319 QNQLDFIRY
+319 QDRLDFIRY
-328 NTVTKQQDIVYTDK
+328 NTATRQQDIVYTDQ

-353 YFLKD
+353 YFLSD
-358 GKTMI
+358 NNSMI
-363 VTSERDGFNHI
+363 VTSERNGFNHI
-374 YKVTLGGEIKQ
+374 YKVTFGGEIKQ
-385 LTSGNWE
+385 LTNGDWE

-399 NENKKLIYYLSNE
+399 NEKKKLIYYLSNE
-412 SGVLNRDLYSI
+412 SGVLNRDLYVI
-423 TFDGKKK
+423 NFDGKKK
-430 TLMSTGDG
+430 QLLTKGDG
-438 WNQPSF
+438 WASTEF
-444 SPNGNFYRNQ
+444 CPNGNYYRLQ
-454 YSNLNTLPIYTIRD
+454 YSDLNTLPKYTINE
-468 AKGKELRVLNDNK
+468 KSGKELRVLNDNK
-481 HVKETMNAYGFVDRE
+481 HVKETMDKYGFVNRE

-518 DPNKKY
+518 DPNKRY

-529 CYGGPGSQQVANS
+529 CYGGPGSQQVMNAYS
-542 YGSWYDLALYQM
+542 SAQDLAFYQM
-554 LAQKGYISVCVDGRG
+554 LAQHGYISVCVDGRG

-598 WLKKQSYV
+598 WLKKQPYV

-673 TTYAKDLKGKYLLI
+673 TTYAKDLKGKYFLI

-720 NKNHFIMGGN
+720 YKNHFIMGGN
-730 TRTYLYKKLAKYIL
+730 TRTYLYNKLAKYIL